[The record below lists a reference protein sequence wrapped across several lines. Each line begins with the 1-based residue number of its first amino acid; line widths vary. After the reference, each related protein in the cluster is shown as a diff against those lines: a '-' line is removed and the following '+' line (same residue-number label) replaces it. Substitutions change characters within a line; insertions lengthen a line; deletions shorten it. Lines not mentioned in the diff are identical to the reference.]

1 MSIMGTN
8 DQSFFDSS
16 IFNQESEDLDWGKCT
31 PTLTYKKP
39 KLTIDSFS
47 TTKTSLVLKND
58 KITAGDKLSLSTT
71 GTNIINGIAGSII
84 TTPASY
90 SISSPI
96 VFNTKSGVNSVTAL
110 KNGNFLIAFQD
121 TSNSNYGAFVIM
133 SPTGVEIKSKTS
145 FCSVPISLVDCCT
158 LLNGNIV
165 IAYKNATDTYMW
177 YTIIN
182 EEGNTVKAITSSS
195 IALDNSISAFA
206 LSNGMFVISGSYDT
220 SSLYGRSE
228 FFYANGLASTS
239 GYFSTSAKIS
249 THSVSELLN
258 GNIFYAFNNGTSN
271 GQFKIT
277 NKTLGNIKSETI
289 FNAVN
294 TPYVSSSA
302 LQNGNVFLCYSKS
315 TTSGC
320 FQIISGTGAVVK
332 TETVFNAGNT
342 ANIYSSVLQ
351 SGNILIIYKNVVDGK
366 INYVIYDQ
374 DGIIVKASALITTSS
389 GSIYL
394 ASSKTG
400 IVSIL
405 NNNTLNIIDMSELK
419 TVDISQF
426 NLQSA
431 PVSAYLDKNIKLSTC
446 FENTNQTFLDD
457 YTPIDFLNA
466 STSSVKINSNLPNVV
481 SVDSPIKMLIGSTYE
496 TVKASSVTQAI
507 VAGTGKYSNPK
518 TIYSSDTAAL
528 FGTGNSVILSNGNI
542 FLMYANSTESKV
554 MYSIIDTFGN
564 TIKNDVFVYGTTNY
578 SRYNRVDNMRLKLL
592 SNGNILI
599 TSRSNYY
606 SIIDKD
612 CNVIVPLTY
621 ITRVGSERI
630 IDAEALPGGN
640 FVLIWY
646 EDTGESNYIIKL
658 SYSIY
663 SSTGVQVKALTTFH
677 SGTYTEF
684 GHYLA
689 VNKLNNGNFV
699 IAFGICTNYTT
710 YSGANYYAIYSAT
723 GSAVKSS
730 SSFGSG
736 YCRDVKIAL
745 LTGGNFVVSYTRK
758 TADLSEYSYR
768 VFNSAG
774 SAVTASIIIASQRV
788 KDAYALPNGNFIITT
803 NSASATYETYS
814 STGVLISSAS
824 HAANGINTIND
835 IIVTPDGNIFKLG
848 IVILKN
854 GDKSLVYSFLN
865 HGNTYQ
871 STIGFPIQSAIPTS
885 IQLPSNAIV
894 STNPHESLSGDVI
907 TAKYAPI
914 VKKARSLQFRIELGT
929 GVEITSTNYSLFK
942 VLP

>member
-1 MSIMGTN
+1 MSIIGTN

-16 IFNQESEDLDWGKCT
+16 IFNQESGDLDWGKCT

-47 TTKTSLVLKND
+47 TTETSLVLKND

-71 GTNIINGIAGSII
+71 DTDIINGVAGSII
-84 TTPASY
+84 TAPASY
-90 SISSPI
+90 YISSPI
-96 VFNTKSGVNSVTAL
+96 LFNTTSGVNSVTAL

-145 FCSVPISLVDCCT
+145 FCAVPISLVDCCT

-182 EEGNTVKAITSSS
+182 EEGNIVKAITRSRVLS
-195 IALDNSISAFA
+195 NSISALA
-206 LSNGMFVISGSYDT
+206 LSNGMFVISGSYST
-220 SSLYGRSE
+220 SLYGRSE

-239 GYFSTSAKIS
+239 GYFSTATTIS

-258 GNIFYAFNNGTSN
+258 GNIFYAFYGGTSN

-277 NKTLGNIKSETI
+277 NKTLGTIKSETI

-294 TPYVSSSA
+294 TPYVSSSP
-302 LQNGNVFLCYSKS
+302 LQNGNVFLCYSNS

-320 FQIISGTGAVVK
+320 FQIISETGVVVK

-351 SGNILIIYKNVVDGK
+351 SGNILITYKNVLDGK
-366 INYVIYDQ
+366 INFVIYDQ
-374 DGIIVKASALITTSS
+374 DGIIVKTSSLITTSS
-389 GSIYL
+389 GYIYL

-431 PVSAYLDKNIKLSTC
+431 PVSAYLDKNIKLSTS

-466 STSSVKINSNLPNVV
+466 STSSVKINSNIPNVV
-481 SVDSPIKMLIGSTYE
+481 SVNSPIKMLIGSTYE

-518 TIYSSDTAAL
+518 TIYSSEIAAL
-528 FGTGNSVILSNGNI
+528 FGIGNSVILSNGNI
-542 FLMYANSTESKV
+542 LLMYVNSTESKV

-564 TIKNDVFVYGTTNY
+564 IIKNDVFVYGTTNY
-578 SRYNRVDNMRLKLL
+578 SRYNSVNKMNLKLL

-606 SIIDKD
+606 SIIDTD
-612 CNVIVPLTY
+612 CNVIIPLTY
-621 ITRVGSERI
+621 ITQVNSEYIR
-630 IDAEALPGGN
+630 DSEALPGGN

-646 EDTGESNYIIKL
+646 EDTGSSNYIIKL
-658 SYSIY
+658 SYSVY
-663 SSTGVQVKALTTFH
+663 SSTGVLVKALTTFH

-684 GHYLA
+684 GLDLA
-689 VNKLNNGNFV
+689 VNKLTNGNFV
-699 IAFGICTNYTT
+699 IAFSICTNYTT

-723 GSAVKSS
+723 GTAVKSLA
-730 SSFGSG
+730 SFGTG
-736 YCRDVKIAL
+736 YCQSVKIAL
-745 LTGGNFVVSYTRK
+745 LTGGNFVVSYIRSTV
-758 TADLSEYSYR
+758 DLSDYSYR

-774 SAVTASIIIASQRV
+774 TAVTSATVIASQAGYT
-788 KDAYALPNGNFIITT
+788 AYALPNGNFIITT
-803 NSASATYETYS
+803 NSTSATYETYS

-824 HAANGINTIND
+824 HAANGINTISD
-835 IIVTPDGNIFKLG
+835 IVVTPDGNIFKLG
-848 IVILKN
+848 IATLEN
-854 GDKSLVYSFLN
+854 GYKSLVYSFLN

-894 STNPHESLSGDVI
+894 STKPYESLSGDVI

-929 GVEITSTNYSLFK
+929 GVEITSTNYSLYK

>member
-1 MSIMGTN
+1 MSIIGTN

-16 IFNQESEDLDWGKCT
+16 IFNQESGDLDWGKCT

-39 KLTIDSFS
+39 KLTIDSLR

-71 GTNIINGIAGSII
+71 GTDIINGVAGSII
-84 TTPASY
+84 TTPVSY

-96 VFNTKSGVNSVTAL
+96 VFNTTSGVNSVTDL

-133 SPTGVEIKSKTS
+133 SPTGVVIKSKTS
-145 FCSVPISLVDCCT
+145 FCAVPISLVDCCT

-177 YTIIN
+177 YTIIS
-182 EEGNTVKAITSSS
+182 EEGNIVKAITRSRVLS
-195 IALDNSISAFA
+195 NSISALA
-206 LSNGMFVISGSYDT
+206 LSNGMFVISGSFST
-220 SSLYGRSE
+220 SLYGRSE

-239 GYFSTSAKIS
+239 GYFSSATTIS

-258 GNIFYAFNNGTSN
+258 GNMFYAFSGGTSN

-294 TPYVSSSA
+294 TPYVSCST

-320 FQIISGTGAVVK
+320 FQIISETGVVVK

-351 SGNILIIYKNVVDGK
+351 SGNILITYKNVLDGK
-366 INYVIYDQ
+366 INFVIYNQ
-374 DGIIVKASALITTSS
+374 DGIIVKTSSLITTAS
-389 GSIYL
+389 GHIYL

-405 NNNTLNIIDMSELK
+405 NNNTLNIIDMLELK

-431 PVSAYLDKNIKLSTC
+431 PVSAYLDKNIKLSTS

-466 STSSVKINSNLPNVV
+466 STSSVKINSNLSNVV
-481 SVDSPIKMLIGSTYE
+481 SVNSPIKMLIGSTYK

-518 TIYSSDTAAL
+518 TIYSSDIAAI
-528 FGTGNSVILSNGNI
+528 FGKGNSVILSNGNI
-542 FLMYANSTESKV
+542 FLIYVNSTESKV

-564 TIKNDVFVYGTTNY
+564 IIKNDVFVYGTTNY
-578 SRYNRVDNMRLKLL
+578 SRYSSINSMQLKLL

-606 SIIDKD
+606 SIIDTN
-612 CNVIVPLTY
+612 CNVIVPLTF
-621 ITRVGSERI
+621 ITRVNSEYIR
-630 IDAEALPGGN
+630 DSEALPGGN

-646 EDTGESNYIIKL
+646 EDTGEANYIIKL

-663 SSTGVQVKALTTFH
+663 SSTGVLVKALTTFH

-684 GHYLA
+684 GVDLA
-689 VNKLNNGNFV
+689 VSKLTNGNFV
-699 IAFGICTNYTT
+699 IAFGFYSNSTT
-710 YSGANYYAIYSAT
+710 YAGANYYAIYSPT
-723 GSAVKSS
+723 GSAVKSLA
-730 SSFGSG
+730 SFGSG
-736 YCRDVKIAL
+736 YCSNVKIAL
-745 LTGGNFVVSYTRK
+745 LTGGNFVVSYIRS
-758 TADLSEYSYR
+758 TADLSDYSYR

-774 SAVTASIIIASQRV
+774 TAVTASIIIASYAGYT
-788 KDAYALPNGNFIITT
+788 AYALPNGNFIITT
-803 NSASATYETYS
+803 SSPSATYETYS

-824 HAANGINTIND
+824 HAANGIDTIND
-835 IIVTPDGNIFKLG
+835 IVITPDGNIFKLG
-848 IVILKN
+848 IATLKN
-854 GDKSLVYSFLN
+854 GYKSLVYSFLN

-894 STNPHESLSGDVI
+894 STKPYESLSGDVI

-914 VKKARSLQFRIELGT
+914 VKKARSLQFRIELST
-929 GVEITSTNYSLFK
+929 GVEITSTNYSLYK

>member
-1 MSIMGTN
+1 MSIIGTN

-16 IFNQESEDLDWGKCT
+16 IFNQESVDLDWGKCT

-71 GTNIINGIAGSII
+71 GTDIINGVAGSIV

-90 SISSPI
+90 YISSPI
-96 VFNTKSGVNSVTAL
+96 AFNTTSGVNSVTAL

-133 SPTGVEIKSKTS
+133 SPTGVVIKSKTS
-145 FCSVPISLVDCCT
+145 FCAVPISLVDCCT

-182 EEGNTVKAITSSS
+182 EEGNIVKAITRSRVLS
-195 IALDNSISAFA
+195 NSISALA
-206 LSNGMFVISGSYDT
+206 LSNGMFVISGSYGT
-220 SSLYGRSE
+220 SVYGRSE
-228 FFYANGLASTS
+228 FFYANGVASTS
-239 GYFSTSAKIS
+239 GYFSTKKTIS

-258 GNIFYAFNNGTSN
+258 GNIFYAFNEGASN

-277 NKTLGNIKSETI
+277 NKALGAIKSETI
-289 FNAVN
+289 FNTGN

-320 FQIISGTGAVVK
+320 FQIISETGVVVK

-351 SGNILIIYKNVVDGK
+351 SGNILITYKNVLDGK
-366 INYVIYDQ
+366 INFVIYNQ
-374 DGIIVKASALITTSS
+374 DGIIVKTSSLITTAS
-389 GSIYL
+389 GHIYL

-431 PVSAYLDKNIKLSTC
+431 PVSAYLDKNIKLSTS

-466 STSSVKINSNLPNVV
+466 STSSVKINSNISNVV
-481 SVDSPIKMLIGSTYE
+481 SVNSPIKMLIGSTYK

-518 TIYSSDTAAL
+518 TIYSSDVAAV
-528 FGTGNSVILSNGNI
+528 FGKGNSVVLSNGNI
-542 FLMYANSTESKV
+542 FLMYVNSTERKV

-564 TIKNDVFVYGTTNY
+564 IIKNDVFVYGTTNY
-578 SRYNRVDNMRLKLL
+578 SRYNSFSSMKLKLL

-599 TSRSNYY
+599 TSSSNYY
-606 SIIDKD
+606 SIIDAN
-612 CNVIVPLTY
+612 CNVIVPLTF
-621 ITRVGSERI
+621 ITRVNSEYIR
-630 IDAEALPGGN
+630 DAEALPGGN

-646 EDTGESNYIIKL
+646 EDTGSSNYIIKL
-658 SYSIY
+658 SYSVY

-684 GHYLA
+684 GLDLA

-699 IAFGICTNYTT
+699 IAFGIYTNSTT
-710 YSGANYYAIYSAT
+710 YAGANYYAIYSAT
-723 GSAVKSS
+723 GTAVKSLA
-730 SSFGSG
+730 SFGSG
-736 YCRDVKIAL
+736 YCSNVKIAL
-745 LTGGNFVVSYTRK
+745 LTGGNFVVSYIRSTD
-758 TADLSEYSYR
+758 TLSDYSYR

-774 SAVTASIIIASQRV
+774 TAVTASIIIASRV
-788 KDAYALPNGNFIITT
+788 GYEAYALPNGNFIITN

-814 STGVLISSAS
+814 STGVLISSTS
-824 HAANGINTIND
+824 HAANGINTISD
-835 IIVTPDGNIFKLG
+835 IVVTPDGNIFKLG
-848 IVILKN
+848 IATL
-854 GDKSLVYSFLN
+854 GDGRKSLVYSFLN

-894 STNPHESLSGDVI
+894 STNPRESLSGDVI
-907 TAKYAPI
+907 TAKYSPI

-929 GVEITSTNYSLFK
+929 GVEITSTNYSLYK

>member
-1 MSIMGTN
+1 MSIIGTN

-16 IFNQESEDLDWGKCT
+16 IFNQESGDLDWGKCT

-39 KLTIDSFS
+39 KLTIDSLS

-71 GTNIINGIAGSII
+71 GTDIINGIAGSII

-90 SISSPI
+90 NISSPI
-96 VFNTKSGVNSVTAL
+96 VFNTTSGVNSVTAL

-145 FCSVPISLVDCCT
+145 FCAVPISLVNCCT

-182 EEGNTVKAITSSS
+182 EEGNIVKAITRSRVLS
-195 IALDNSISAFA
+195 NSISALA
-206 LSNGMFVISGSYDT
+206 LSNGMFVISGSYST
-220 SSLYGRSE
+220 SLNGRSE

-239 GYFSTSAKIS
+239 GYFTSKTPIT
-249 THSVSELLN
+249 THSVTELLN
-258 GNIFYAFNNGTSN
+258 GNIFYAFNEGTAN

-277 NKTLGNIKSETI
+277 NKTLGAIKSETI
-289 FNAVN
+289 FNTGN
-294 TPYVSSSA
+294 TPYVSAST

-320 FQIISGTGAVVK
+320 FQIISETGVVVK

-351 SGNILIIYKNVVDGK
+351 SGNILITYKNVLDGK
-366 INYVIYDQ
+366 INFVIYNQ
-374 DGIIVKASALITTSS
+374 DGIIVKTSSLITTAS
-389 GSIYL
+389 GHIYL

-405 NNNTLNIIDMSELK
+405 NNNTLNTIDMSELK

-431 PVSAYLDKNIKLSTC
+431 PVRAYLDKNIKLSTS

-466 STSSVKINSNLPNVV
+466 STSSIKINSNIPNVV
-481 SVDSPIKMLIGSTYE
+481 SVNSPIKMLIGSTYK

-518 TIYSSDTAAL
+518 TIYSSDIAAI
-528 FGTGNSVILSNGNI
+528 FGKGNSVILSNGNI
-542 FLMYANSTESKV
+542 FLMYANSIEKKV

-564 TIKNDVFVYGTTNY
+564 IIKNDVFVYGTTNY
-578 SRYNRVDNMRLKLL
+578 SSYSSIASMKLRLL

-599 TSRSNYY
+599 TSTSNNY
-606 SIIDKD
+606 SIIDTN

-621 ITRVGSERI
+621 ITRVGSESIR
-630 IDAEALPGGN
+630 DAEALPGGN

-646 EDTGESNYIIKL
+646 EDTGSSNYIIKL

-684 GHYLA
+684 SLDLA

-699 IAFGICTNYTT
+699 IAFSFYTNSTT
-710 YSGANYYAIYSAT
+710 YAGANYYAIYSAT
-723 GSAVKSS
+723 GTAVKSLA
-730 SSFGSG
+730 SFGSG
-736 YCRDVKIAL
+736 YCHSVKIAL
-745 LTGGNFVVSYTRK
+745 LTGGNFVVSYTRS
-758 TADLSEYSYR
+758 TADLSDRSYR

-774 SAVTASIIIASQRV
+774 TAVTAAILIASRAV
-788 KDAYALPNGNFIITT
+788 RDAYALPNGNFIITS

-824 HAANGINTIND
+824 HAANGINSILD
-835 IIVTPDGNIFKLG
+835 IVVTPDGNIFKLG
-848 IVILKN
+848 IATVEN
-854 GDKSLVYSFLN
+854 GYKSLVYSFLN

-885 IQLPSNAIV
+885 IQLPSNAIA
-894 STNPHESLSGDVI
+894 SPKPHESLSGDVI

-929 GVEITSTNYSLFK
+929 GVEITSTNYSLYK

>member
-1 MSIMGTN
+1 MSIIGTN

-71 GTNIINGIAGSII
+71 GTDIINGVAGSII

-90 SISSPI
+90 NISSPI
-96 VFNTKSGVNSVTAL
+96 AFNTTSGVNSVTAL

-133 SPTGVEIKSKTS
+133 SPTGVAIKSKTS
-145 FCSVPISLVDCCT
+145 FCAVPISLVDCCT

-165 IAYKNATDTYMW
+165 IAYKNATDTYVW
-177 YTIIN
+177 YTIIS
-182 EEGNTVKAITSSS
+182 EEGNTVKAITRVRV
-195 IALDNSISAFA
+195 LDNSISALA
-206 LSNGMFVISGSYDT
+206 LSNGMFVISGSYKT
-220 SSLYGRSE
+220 SLYGRSE
-228 FFYANGLASTS
+228 FFYANGLVSTS
-239 GYFSTSAKIS
+239 GYFSTKTTIS

-258 GNIFYAFNNGTSN
+258 GNIFYAFHGGTSN

-277 NKTLGNIKSETI
+277 NKTLGTIKSETI
-289 FNAVN
+289 FNTVN
-294 TPYVSSSA
+294 TPYVSSST

-320 FQIISGTGAVVK
+320 FQIISETGVVVK

-351 SGNILIIYKNVVDGK
+351 SGNILITYKNVLDGK
-366 INYVIYDQ
+366 INFVIYNQ
-374 DGIIVKASALITTSS
+374 DGIIVKTSSLITTAS

-394 ASSKTG
+394 SSSKTG

-431 PVSAYLDKNIKLSTC
+431 PVSAYLDKNIKLSTS

-466 STSSVKINSNLPNVV
+466 STSSVKINSNISNVV
-481 SVDSPIKMLIGSTYE
+481 SVNSPIKMLIGSTYK
-496 TVKASSVTQAI
+496 TVNASSVTQAI

-518 TIYSSDTAAL
+518 TIYSSNIDAI
-528 FGTGNSVILSNGNI
+528 FGKGNSVILSNGNI
-542 FLMYANSTESKV
+542 FLMYSNSTESKV

-564 TIKNDVFVYGTTNY
+564 IIKNDVFVYGTTNY
-578 SRYNRVDNMRLKLL
+578 SKYNSTSKMKLKLL

-599 TSRSNYY
+599 TAINSNYY
-606 SIIDKD
+606 SIIDTN

-621 ITRVGSERI
+621 ITQVNSEYI
-630 IDAEALPGGN
+630 IDSETLPGGN

-646 EDTGESNYIIKL
+646 DNTGSSNYIIKL
-658 SYSIY
+658 SYSVY
-663 SSTGVQVKALTTFH
+663 SSTGVLVKALTAFH
-677 SGTYTEF
+677 TGTYTDF
-684 GHYLA
+684 GLELA
-689 VNKLNNGNFV
+689 VNKLNTGNFV
-699 IAFGICTNYTT
+699 IVFSICSNWTT
-710 YSGANYYAIYSAT
+710 YAGANYYAIYSST
-723 GSAVKSS
+723 GSAVKSLA
-730 SSFGSG
+730 SFGTG
-736 YCRDVKIAL
+736 YCQSVKIAL
-745 LTGGNFVVSYTRK
+745 LTGGNFVVSYIRS
-758 TADLSEYSYR
+758 TADLSDYSYR
-768 VFNSAG
+768 VFDSAG
-774 SAVTASIIIASQRV
+774 TAVTASIIIVSQAV
-788 KDAYALPNGNFIITT
+788 YAAYALPNGNFIITT
-803 NSASATYETYS
+803 NSTSATYETYS

-824 HAANGINTIND
+824 HVANGINIIND
-835 IIVTPDGNIFKLG
+835 IVVTPDGNIFKLG
-848 IVILKN
+848 VATLEN
-854 GDKSLVYSFLN
+854 GYKSLVYSFLN

-894 STNPHESLSGDVI
+894 STNPYESLSGDVI
-907 TAKYAPI
+907 TAKYTPI
-914 VKKARSLQFRIELGT
+914 VKKARSLQFRIELST
-929 GVEITSTNYSLFK
+929 GVEITSTNYSLYK

>member
-1 MSIMGTN
+1 MSIIGTN

-16 IFNQESEDLDWGKCT
+16 IFNQESGDLDWGKCT

-71 GTNIINGIAGSII
+71 GTDIINGVAGSII

-90 SISSPI
+90 NISSPI
-96 VFNTKSGVNSVTAL
+96 VFNTTSGVNSVTAL

-133 SPTGVEIKSKTS
+133 SPTGVVIKSKTS
-145 FCSVPISLVDCCT
+145 FCAVPISLVDCCT

-182 EEGNTVKAITSSS
+182 EEGNIVKAITRSRVLS
-195 IALDNSISAFA
+195 NSISALA
-206 LSNGMFVISGSYDT
+206 LSNGMFVISGSYGA
-220 SSLYGRSE
+220 SVYGRSE
-228 FFYANGLASTS
+228 FFYANGVASTS
-239 GYFSTSAKIS
+239 GYFSTKKTIS

-258 GNIFYAFNNGTSN
+258 GNIFYAFNEGASN

-277 NKTLGNIKSETI
+277 NKALGAIKSETI
-289 FNAVN
+289 FNTGN

-320 FQIISGTGAVVK
+320 FQIISETGVVVK

-342 ANIYSSVLQ
+342 ANICSSILQ
-351 SGNILIIYKNVVDGK
+351 SGNILITYKNVLDGK
-366 INYVIYDQ
+366 INFVIYNQ
-374 DGIIVKASALITTSS
+374 DGIIVKTSSLITTAS
-389 GSIYL
+389 GHIYL

-405 NNNTLNIIDMSELK
+405 NNNRLNIIDMSELK

-431 PVSAYLDKNIKLSTC
+431 PVSAYLDKNIKLSTS

-466 STSSVKINSNLPNVV
+466 STSSVKINSNISNVV
-481 SVDSPIKMLIGSTYE
+481 SVDSPIKMLIGSAYK

-518 TIYSSDTAAL
+518 TIYSSDVAAV
-528 FGTGNSVILSNGNI
+528 FGKGNSVVLSNGNI
-542 FLMYANSTESKV
+542 FLMYVNSTESKV

-564 TIKNDVFVYGTTNY
+564 IIKNDVFVYGTTNY
-578 SRYNRVDNMRLKLL
+578 SRYNSVSSMKLKLL

-599 TSRSNYY
+599 TSSSNYY
-606 SIIDKD
+606 SIIDAN
-612 CNVIVPLTY
+612 CNVIVPLTF
-621 ITRVGSERI
+621 ITRVNSEYIR
-630 IDAEALPGGN
+630 DAEALPGGN

-646 EDTGESNYIIKL
+646 EDTGSSNYIIKL
-658 SYSIY
+658 SYSVY

-684 GHYLA
+684 GLDLA

-699 IAFGICTNYTT
+699 IAFGIYTNSTT
-710 YSGANYYAIYSAT
+710 YAGANYYAIYSAT
-723 GSAVKSS
+723 GTAVKSLA
-730 SSFGSG
+730 SFGSG
-736 YCRDVKIAL
+736 YCSNVKIAL
-745 LTGGNFVVSYTRK
+745 LTGGNFVVSYIRSTD
-758 TADLSEYSYR
+758 TLSDYSYR

-774 SAVTASIIIASQRV
+774 TAVTASIIIASRV
-788 KDAYALPNGNFIITT
+788 GYEAYALPNGNFIITN

-814 STGVLISSAS
+814 STGVLISSTS
-824 HAANGINTIND
+824 HAANGINTISD
-835 IIVTPDGNIFKLG
+835 IVVTPDGNIFKLG
-848 IVILKN
+848 IATL
-854 GDKSLVYSFLN
+854 GDGRKSLVYSFLN

-894 STNPHESLSGDVI
+894 STNTRESLSGDVI
-907 TAKYAPI
+907 TAKYSPI

-929 GVEITSTNYSLFK
+929 GVEITSTNYSLYK

>member
-1 MSIMGTN
+1 MSIIGTN

-16 IFNQESEDLDWGKCT
+16 IFNQESGDLDWGKCT

-39 KLTIDSFS
+39 KLTIDSLS
-47 TTKTSLVLKND
+47 TTKTSLVLKNE

-71 GTNIINGIAGSII
+71 GTDIINGVAGSII

-90 SISSPI
+90 NISSPI
-96 VFNTKSGVNSVTAL
+96 AFNTTSGVNSVTAL

-133 SPTGVEIKSKTS
+133 SPTGVGIKSKTS
-145 FCSVPISLVDCCT
+145 FCAVPISLVDCCT

-182 EEGNTVKAITSSS
+182 EEGNIVKAITRSRVLS
-195 IALDNSISAFA
+195 NSISARA
-206 LSNGMFVISGSYDT
+206 LSNGMFVISGSYST
-220 SSLYGRSE
+220 SLNGRSE

-239 GYFSTSAKIS
+239 GYFSTKTPIN

-258 GNIFYAFNNGTSN
+258 GNIFYAFNEGTAN

-277 NKTLGNIKSETI
+277 NKTLGAIKSETI
-289 FNAVN
+289 FNTGN
-294 TPYVSSSA
+294 TPYVSASA

-320 FQIISGTGAVVK
+320 FQIISETGVVVK

-351 SGNILIIYKNVVDGK
+351 SGNILITYKNVLDGK
-366 INYVIYDQ
+366 INFVIYNQ
-374 DGIIVKASALITTSS
+374 DGIIVKTSSLITTAS
-389 GSIYL
+389 GHIYL

-405 NNNTLNIIDMSELK
+405 NNNRLNIINMSELK
-419 TVDISQF
+419 IVDISQF

-431 PVSAYLDKNIKLSTC
+431 PVSAYLGKNIKLSTS

-466 STSSVKINSNLPNVV
+466 STSSVKINSNIPNVV
-481 SVDSPIKMLIGSTYE
+481 SVNSPIKMLIGSTYK

-518 TIYSSDTAAL
+518 TIYSSDIAAT
-528 FGTGNSVILSNGNI
+528 FGKGNSVILSNGNI
-542 FLMYANSTESKV
+542 FLMYANSIEKKV

-564 TIKNDVFVYGTTNY
+564 IIKNDVFVYGTTNY
-578 SRYNRVDNMRLKLL
+578 SSYSSVSYMRLKLL

-599 TSRSNYY
+599 TSTSNYY
-606 SIIDKD
+606 SIIDTN

-621 ITRVGSERI
+621 ITRVNSESIR
-630 IDAEALPGGN
+630 DSEALPGGN

-684 GHYLA
+684 SLDLA
-689 VNKLNNGNFV
+689 VNKLTNGNFV
-699 IAFGICTNYTT
+699 IVFSFYSNSTT
-710 YSGANYYAIYSAT
+710 YAGANYYAIYSAT
-723 GSAVKSS
+723 GSAVKSLA
-730 SSFGSG
+730 SFGTG
-736 YCRDVKIAL
+736 YCPYVKIAL
-745 LTGGNFVVSYTRK
+745 LTGGNFVVSYARE
-758 TADLSEYSYR
+758 TADLSDRSYR

-774 SAVTASIIIASQRV
+774 TAVTSAIVIASRAVQ
-788 KDAYALPNGNFIITT
+788 DAYALPNGNFIITT
-803 NSASATYETYS
+803 NSTSATYETYS

-824 HAANGINTIND
+824 HAANGINTISD

-848 IVILKN
+848 IAILKN
-854 GDKSLVYSFLN
+854 GYKSLVYSFLN

-885 IQLPSNAIV
+885 IQLPSNAIA

-929 GVEITSTNYSLFK
+929 GVEITSTNYSLYK

>member
-1 MSIMGTN
+1 MSIIGTN

-16 IFNQESEDLDWGKCT
+16 IFNQESGDLDWGKCT

-47 TTKTSLVLKND
+47 TTKTSLVLKNN

-71 GTNIINGIAGSII
+71 GTDIINGVAGSIV

-90 SISSPI
+90 YKSSPI
-96 VFNTKSGVNSVTAL
+96 AFNTTSGVNSVTVL

-121 TSNSNYGAFVIM
+121 TSNSNHGAFVIM
-133 SPTGVEIKSKTS
+133 SPTGVVIKSKTY
-145 FCSVPISLVDCCT
+145 FCAVPISLVDCCT

-182 EEGNTVKAITSSS
+182 EEGNIVKAITRSRVLS
-195 IALDNSISAFA
+195 NSISALA
-206 LSNGMFVISGSYDT
+206 LSNGMFVISGSFGT
-220 SSLYGRSE
+220 SVYGRSE

-239 GYFSTSAKIS
+239 GYFSTKKGIT

-258 GNIFYAFNNGTSN
+258 GNIFYAFNEGASN

-289 FNAVN
+289 FNTGN
-294 TPYVSSSA
+294 TPYVSSSP

-320 FQIISGTGAVVK
+320 FQIISETGVVVK

-351 SGNILIIYKNVVDGK
+351 SGNILITYKNVLDGK
-366 INYVIYDQ
+366 INFVIYNQ
-374 DGIIVKASALITTSS
+374 DGIIVKTSSLITTAS

-481 SVDSPIKMLIGSTYE
+481 SVNSPIKMLIGSTYK

-518 TIYSSDTAAL
+518 TIYSSDTTAT
-528 FGTGNSVILSNGNI
+528 FGKGNSVILSNGTI
-542 FLMYANSTESKV
+542 FLMYANLIEKKV

-564 TIKNDVFVYGTTNY
+564 IIKNDVFVYGTTNY
-578 SRYNRVDNMRLKLL
+578 SRYSSVSYMRLKLL

-599 TSRSNYY
+599 TSSSNYY
-606 SIIDKD
+606 SIIDTN
-612 CNVIVPLTY
+612 CNVIIPLTF
-621 ITRVGSERI
+621 ITRVNSESIR
-630 IDAEALPGGN
+630 DVETLPGGN

-646 EDTGESNYIIKL
+646 EDTGEANYIIKL

-684 GHYLA
+684 SLDLA
-689 VNKLNNGNFV
+689 VNKLTNGNFV
-699 IAFGICTNYTT
+699 IAFGF
-710 YSGANYYAIYSAT
+710 YSNSTSYAGANYYAIYSAT
-723 GSAVKSS
+723 GSAVKSLA
-730 SSFGSG
+730 SFGTG
-736 YCRDVKIAL
+736 YCQSVKIAL
-745 LTGGNFVVSYTRK
+745 LTGGNFVVSYTRS
-758 TADLSEYSYR
+758 TDTLSDYSYR

-774 SAVTASIIIASQRV
+774 TAVTAAILIASQRV
-788 KDAYALPNGNFIITT
+788 RDAYALPNGNFIITT
-803 NSASATYETYS
+803 DSASATYETYS

-835 IIVTPDGNIFKLG
+835 IVVTPDGNIFKFG
-848 IVILKN
+848 IATLEN
-854 GDKSLVYSFLN
+854 GYKALVYSFLN

-894 STNPHESLSGDVI
+894 SAKPHESLSGDVI

-929 GVEITSTNYSLFK
+929 GVEITSTNYSLYK

>member
-1 MSIMGTN
+1 MSIIGTN

-16 IFNQESEDLDWGKCT
+16 IFNQESGDLDWGRCT

-47 TTKTSLVLKND
+47 TTETSLVLKND

-71 GTNIINGIAGSII
+71 GTDIINGVAGSII
-84 TTPASY
+84 TTPATY
-90 SISSPI
+90 NISSPV
-96 VFNTKSGVNSVTAL
+96 VFNTTSGVNSVTAL

-133 SPTGVEIKSKTS
+133 SPTGVVIKSKTS
-145 FCSVPISLVDCCT
+145 FCAVPISLVDCCT

-182 EEGNTVKAITSSS
+182 EEGNVVKAITRSRVLS
-195 IALDNSISAFA
+195 NSISATA
-206 LSNGMFVISGSYDT
+206 LSNGMFVISGSYGT
-220 SSLYGRSE
+220 SLYGRSE

-239 GYFSTSAKIS
+239 GYFSTKTTISA
-249 THSVSELLN
+249 HSVSELLK
-258 GNIFYAFNNGTSN
+258 GNIFYAFNEGASN

-277 NKTLGNIKSETI
+277 NKTLGTIKSETI
-289 FNAVN
+289 FNTGN

-320 FQIISGTGAVVK
+320 FQIISETGVVVK

-342 ANIYSSVLQ
+342 ANICSSVLQ
-351 SGNILIIYKNVVDGK
+351 SGNILITYKNVLDGK
-366 INYVIYDQ
+366 INFVIYNQ
-374 DGIIVKASALITTSS
+374 DGIIVKTSSLITTAS

-405 NNNTLNIIDMSELK
+405 NNNTLNTIDMSELK
-419 TVDISQF
+419 TVDISEF

-431 PVSAYLDKNIKLSTC
+431 PVSAYLDKNIKLSTS

-466 STSSVKINSNLPNVV
+466 STSSVKINSNIPNVV
-481 SVDSPIKMLIGSTYE
+481 SVNSPIKMLIGSTYK
-496 TVKASSVTQAI
+496 TVKASSVTQAV

-518 TIYSSDTAAL
+518 TIYSSDIAAL
-528 FGTGNSVILSNGNI
+528 FGPGNSVILSNGNI
-542 FLMYANSTESKV
+542 FLMYLNSIESKV

-564 TIKNDVFVYGTTNY
+564 IIKNDVFVYGTTNY
-578 SRYNRVDNMRLKLL
+578 SRYRSVNNMRLKLL

-606 SIIDKD
+606 SIIDTN

-621 ITRVGSERI
+621 ITQVGSEYI
-630 IDAEALPGGN
+630 IDVETLPGGN

-646 EDTGESNYIIKL
+646 QDTGEANYIIKL

-684 GHYLA
+684 GLDLA

-699 IAFGICTNYTT
+699 IAFSFCSNYTS

-723 GSAVKSS
+723 GSAVKSLA
-730 SSFGSG
+730 SFGSG
-736 YCRDVKIAL
+736 YCQSVKIAL
-745 LTGGNFVVSYTRK
+745 LTGGNFVVSYTR
-758 TADLSEYSYR
+758 TTVDLSDYSYR

-774 SAVTASIIIASQRV
+774 TAVTAAILIASQRV
-788 KDAYALPNGNFIITT
+788 RDAYALPNGNFIITT
-803 NSASATYETYS
+803 NSTSATYETYS

-824 HAANGINTIND
+824 HAANGINTISD
-835 IIVTPDGNIFKLG
+835 IVVTPDGNIFKLG
-848 IVILKN
+848 VATLEN

-885 IQLPSNAIV
+885 IKLPSNAIV

-929 GVEITSTNYSLFK
+929 GVEITSTNYSLYK

>member
-1 MSIMGTN
+1 MSIIGTN

-16 IFNQESEDLDWGKCT
+16 IFNQESVDLDWGKCT

-71 GTNIINGIAGSII
+71 GTDIINGVAGSII

-90 SISSPI
+90 NISSPI
-96 VFNTKSGVNSVTAL
+96 VFNTTSGVNSVTAL

-133 SPTGVEIKSKTS
+133 SPTGVEIKSKTP
-145 FCSVPISLVDCCT
+145 FCAVPISLVNCCT

-182 EEGNTVKAITSSS
+182 EEGNIVKAITRSRV
-195 IALDNSISAFA
+195 LNNSISALA
-206 LSNGMFVISGSYDT
+206 LSNGMFVISGSYGT
-220 SSLYGRSE
+220 SVYGRSE
-228 FFYANGLASTS
+228 FFYANGVASTS
-239 GYFSTSAKIS
+239 GYFSTKKTIS

-258 GNIFYAFNNGTSN
+258 GNIFYAFNEGASN

-277 NKTLGNIKSETI
+277 NKTLGAIKSETI
-289 FNAVN
+289 FNTGN

-320 FQIISGTGAVVK
+320 FQIISETGVVVK

-351 SGNILIIYKNVVDGK
+351 SGNILITYKNILDGK
-366 INYVIYDQ
+366 IYFVIYDQ
-374 DGIIVKASALITTSS
+374 DGIIVKTSSLITTTS

-431 PVSAYLDKNIKLSTC
+431 PVSAYLDKNIKLSTS

-466 STSSVKINSNLPNVV
+466 STSSVKINSNISNVV
-481 SVDSPIKMLIGSTYE
+481 SVNSPIKMLIGSTYK

-518 TIYSSDTAAL
+518 TIYSSDIAAT
-528 FGTGNSVILSNGNI
+528 FGKGNSVILSNGNI
-542 FLMYANSTESKV
+542 FLMYVNSTEKKV

-564 TIKNDVFVYGTTNY
+564 IIKNDVFVYGTTNY
-578 SRYNRVDNMRLKLL
+578 SRYNSASNMNLKLL

-599 TSRSNYY
+599 TSRSNNY
-606 SIIDKD
+606 SIIDTN
-612 CNVIVPLTY
+612 CNVIVPLTF
-621 ITRVGSERI
+621 ITKVGSEYIR
-630 IDAEALPGGN
+630 DAEALPGGN

-646 EDTGESNYIIKL
+646 EDTGSTNYIIKL
-658 SYSIY
+658 SYSVY

-684 GHYLA
+684 GHNLA
-689 VNKLNNGNFV
+689 VNKLTNGNFV
-699 IAFGICTNYTT
+699 IAFSIYTNYTT
-710 YSGANYYAIYSAT
+710 YAGANYYAIYSPT
-723 GSAVKSS
+723 GAAVKSLA
-730 SSFGSG
+730 SFGTG
-736 YCRDVKIAL
+736 YCESVKIAL
-745 LTGGNFVVSYTRK
+745 LTGGNFVVSYIRSTD
-758 TADLSEYSYR
+758 TLSDRSYR

-774 SAVTASIIIASQRV
+774 TAVTASILIASQRV
-788 KDAYALPNGNFIITT
+788 YEAYALPNGNFIITT

-824 HAANGINTIND
+824 HAANGINTISD
-835 IIVTPDGNIFKLG
+835 IVVTPDGNIFKIG
-848 IVILKN
+848 IATLAD
-854 GDKSLVYSFLN
+854 GYKSLVYSFLN

-871 STIGFPIQSAIPTS
+871 STIGFSIQSAIPTS

-894 STNPHESLSGDVI
+894 STKPYESLSGDVI

-929 GVEITSTNYSLFK
+929 GVEIISTNYSLYK

>member
-1 MSIMGTN
+1 MSIIGTN

-16 IFNQESEDLDWGKCT
+16 IFNQESGDLDWGRCA

-39 KLTIDSFS
+39 KLTIDSLS
-47 TTKTSLVLKND
+47 TTKTSLVLKNN
-58 KITAGDKLSLSTT
+58 KIAAGDKLSLSTT
-71 GTNIINGIAGSII
+71 GTDIINGVAGSII

-90 SISSPI
+90 NISSPI
-96 VFNTKSGVNSVTAL
+96 VFNTTSGVNSVTVL

-133 SPTGVEIKSKTS
+133 SPTGVVIKSKTS
-145 FCSVPISLVDCCT
+145 FCAVPISLVDCCT

-182 EEGNTVKAITSSS
+182 EEGNIVKAITRSRVLS
-195 IALDNSISAFA
+195 NSISALA
-206 LSNGMFVISGSYDT
+206 LSNGMFVISGSFST
-220 SSLYGRSE
+220 SLYGRSE

-239 GYFSTSAKIS
+239 GYFSTKKIS

-258 GNIFYAFNNGTSN
+258 GNIFYAFHEGTSNN

-277 NKTLGNIKSETI
+277 NRALGTIKAETI

-294 TPYVSSSA
+294 TPYVSCST

-320 FQIISGTGAVVK
+320 FQIISETGVVVK

-351 SGNILIIYKNVVDGK
+351 SGNILIIYKNVSDGK
-366 INYVIYDQ
+366 INFVIYNQ
-374 DGIIVKASALITTSS
+374 DGIIVKTSSLITTAS

-405 NNNTLNIIDMSELK
+405 NNNTLNTIDMSELK

-431 PVSAYLDKNIKLSTC
+431 PVSAYLDKNIKLSTS

-466 STSSVKINSNLPNVV
+466 STSSVKINSNLSNVV
-481 SVDSPIKMLIGSTYE
+481 SVDSPIKMLIDSTYK

-542 FLMYANSTESKV
+542 FLMYANSIESKV

-564 TIKNDVFVYGTTNY
+564 IIKNDVFVYGTTNY
-578 SRYNRVDNMRLKLL
+578 SSYNSVNRRLKLL

-599 TSRSNYY
+599 TAAYSNYY
-606 SIIDKD
+606 SIIDTN

-621 ITRVGSERI
+621 ITQVGSERI
-630 IDAEALPGGN
+630 TDAVALTGGN

-646 EDTGESNYIIKL
+646 EDTGSSNYIIKL
-658 SYSIY
+658 SYSVY

-684 GHYLA
+684 GLDLA
-689 VNKLNNGNFV
+689 VNKLTNGNFV
-699 IAFGICTNYTT
+699 IAFSFYSNSTT
-710 YSGANYYAIYSAT
+710 YSGSNYYAIYSNT
-723 GSAVKSS
+723 GAAVKSLA
-730 SSFGSG
+730 SFGTG
-736 YCRDVKIAL
+736 YCQSVKIAL
-745 LTGGNFVVSYTRK
+745 LTGGNFVVSYIRVTE
-758 TADLSEYSYR
+758 TLSDRSYR

-774 SAVTASIIIASQRV
+774 TAVTSATLIASQAV
-788 KDAYALPNGNFIITT
+788 QDAYALPNGNFIITS
-803 NSASATYETYS
+803 NSTSATYETYS
-814 STGVLISSAS
+814 STGVLISSKS

-835 IIVTPDGNIFKLG
+835 IVVTPDGNIFKLG
-848 IVILKN
+848 VATLGN
-854 GDKSLVYSFLN
+854 GYKALVYSFLN

-871 STIGFPIQSAIPTS
+871 TTIGFPIQSAIPTS

-894 STNPHESLSGDVI
+894 STKPHESLSGDVI

-914 VKKARSLQFRIELGT
+914 VKKARSLQFRIELGA
-929 GVEITSTNYSLFK
+929 GVEIISTNYSLYK

>member
-1 MSIMGTN
+1 MSIIGTN

-16 IFNQESEDLDWGKCT
+16 IFNQESGDLDWGRCT
-31 PTLTYKKP
+31 PALTYKKP

-47 TTKTSLVLKND
+47 TTETSLVLKND

-71 GTNIINGIAGSII
+71 GTDIINGVAGSII

-90 SISSPI
+90 NISSPI
-96 VFNTKSGVNSVTAL
+96 VFNTTSGVNSVTVL

-121 TSNSNYGAFVIM
+121 TSNSNYGVFVIM
-133 SPTGVEIKSKTS
+133 SPTGVVIKSKTS
-145 FCSVPISLVDCCT
+145 FCAVPISLVDCCT

-182 EEGNTVKAITSSS
+182 EEGNIVKAITTRR
-195 IALDNSISAFA
+195 IELINSISALA
-206 LSNGMFVISGSYDT
+206 LSNGMFVISGSHST
-220 SSLYGRSE
+220 SLYGRSE

-239 GYFSTSAKIS
+239 GYFSTKTTISA
-249 THSVSELLN
+249 HSVSELLN
-258 GNIFYAFNNGTSN
+258 GNIFYAFNDGASN

-277 NKTLGNIKSETI
+277 NKTLGTIKSETI
-289 FNAVN
+289 FNTGN
-294 TPYVSSSA
+294 TPYVSSSP

-320 FQIISGTGAVVK
+320 FQIISETGVVVVK

-351 SGNILIIYKNVVDGK
+351 SGNILITYKNVSDGK
-366 INYVIYDQ
+366 INFVIYNQ
-374 DGIIVKASALITTSS
+374 DGIIVKTSSLITTAS
-389 GSIYL
+389 GNIYL
-394 ASSKTG
+394 ASSKAG
-400 IVSIL
+400 IVSML

-431 PVSAYLDKNIKLSTC
+431 PVSAYLDKNIKLSTS

-466 STSSVKINSNLPNVV
+466 STSSVKINSNISNVV
-481 SVDSPIKMLIGSTYE
+481 SVNSPIKMLIGSTYK

-518 TIYSSDTAAL
+518 TIYSSDIAAI
-528 FGTGNSVILSNGNI
+528 FGKGNSVILSNGNI
-542 FLMYANSTESKV
+542 FLIYVNSTERKV

-564 TIKNDVFVYGTTNY
+564 IIKNDVFVYGTTNY
-578 SRYNRVDNMRLKLL
+578 SRYANRMGLKLL

-606 SIIDKD
+606 SIIDTN
-612 CNVIVPLTY
+612 CNVIVPLTFITQVNSEY
-621 ITRVGSERI
+621 ITDS
-630 IDAEALPGGN
+630 EALPGGN

-646 EDTGESNYIIKL
+646 EDTGEANNIIKL
-658 SYSIY
+658 SYSVY

-684 GHYLA
+684 GLDLA
-689 VNKLNNGNFV
+689 VNKLTNGNFV

-710 YSGANYYAIYSAT
+710 YSGASYYAIYSAT
-723 GSAVKSS
+723 GTAVKSLA
-730 SSFGSG
+730 SFGSG
-736 YCRDVKIAL
+736 YSSNVKIAL
-745 LTGGNFVVSYTRK
+745 LTGGNFVVSYIRT
-758 TADLSEYSYR
+758 TVDLSDYSYR

-774 SAVTASIIIASQRV
+774 TAVTAAIIITSQRV
-788 KDAYALPNGNFIITT
+788 RDAYALPNGNFIITT
-803 NSASATYETYS
+803 SSPSATYETYS
-814 STGVLISSAS
+814 STGVLISSTS
-824 HAANGINTIND
+824 HAANGIDTIID
-835 IIVTPDGNIFKLG
+835 IVVTPDGNIFKLG
-848 IVILKN
+848 IATLKN
-854 GDKSLVYSFLN
+854 GYKALVYSFLN

-871 STIGFPIQSAIPTS
+871 STIGFPVQSAIPTS

-894 STNPHESLSGDVI
+894 STNYHESLSGDVI

-914 VKKARSLQFRIELGT
+914 IKKARSLQFRIELGT
-929 GVEITSTNYSLFK
+929 GVEITSTNYSLYK

>member
-1 MSIMGTN
+1 MSIIGTN

-16 IFNQESEDLDWGKCT
+16 IFNQESGDLDWGRCA

-58 KITAGDKLSLSTT
+58 KIAAGDKLSLSTT
-71 GTNIINGIAGSII
+71 GTDIINGVAGSII
-84 TTPASY
+84 TTPASHN
-90 SISSPI
+90 ISSPI
-96 VFNTKSGVNSVTAL
+96 VFNTTSGVNSVTAL

-133 SPTGVEIKSKTS
+133 SPTGVVIKSKTS
-145 FCSVPISLVDCCT
+145 FCAVPISLVDCCT

-182 EEGNTVKAITSSS
+182 EEGNIVKAITRYRV
-195 IALDNSISAFA
+195 LDNSISALA
-206 LSNGMFVISGSYDT
+206 LSNGMFVISGSFST
-220 SSLYGRSE
+220 SVYGRSE

-239 GYFSTSAKIS
+239 GYFSTTTTIS

-258 GNIFYAFNNGTSN
+258 GNMFYAFGVGTSN

-277 NKTLGNIKSETI
+277 NKALGSIKSETI
-289 FNAVN
+289 FNTGN
-294 TPYVSSSA
+294 TPYVSCST

-320 FQIISGTGAVVK
+320 FQIISETGVVVK

-351 SGNILIIYKNVVDGK
+351 SGNILITYKNVLDGK
-366 INYVIYDQ
+366 INFVIYNQ
-374 DGIIVKASALITTSS
+374 DGIIVKTSSLITTAS
-389 GSIYL
+389 GNIYL
-394 ASSKTG
+394 ASSKAG

-431 PVSAYLDKNIKLSTC
+431 PVSAYLDKNIKLSTS

-466 STSSVKINSNLPNVV
+466 STSSVKINSNLSNVV
-481 SVDSPIKMLIGSTYE
+481 SVNSPIKMLIGSTYE

-518 TIYSSDTAAL
+518 TIYSSDIAAT
-528 FGTGNSVILSNGNI
+528 FGKGNSVILSNGNI
-542 FLMYANSTESKV
+542 FLMYVNSTEKKV

-564 TIKNDVFVYGTTNY
+564 IIKNDVFVYGTTNY
-578 SRYNRVDNMRLKLL
+578 GYYSSIDSMKLKLL

-599 TSRSNYY
+599 TSRYNNY
-606 SIIDKD
+606 SIIDTN
-612 CNVIVPLTY
+612 CNVIVPLTFITQVNSEY
-621 ITRVGSERI
+621 IR
-630 IDAEALPGGN
+630 DAEALPGGN

-646 EDTGESNYIIKL
+646 EDTGSENYIIKL

-663 SSTGVQVKALTTFH
+663 SSTGVLVKALTTFH

-684 GHYLA
+684 GFDLA
-689 VNKLNNGNFV
+689 VSKLTNGNFV
-699 IAFGICTNYTT
+699 IAFGFYSNSTT
-710 YSGANYYAIYSAT
+710 YAGANYYAIYSPT
-723 GSAVKSS
+723 GSAVKSLA
-730 SSFGSG
+730 SFGTG
-736 YCRDVKIAL
+736 YCQSVKIAL
-745 LTGGNFVVSYTRK
+745 LTGGNFVVSYIRS
-758 TADLSEYSYR
+758 TADLSDRSYR

-774 SAVTASIIIASQRV
+774 TAVTASIIIASQRV
-788 KDAYALPNGNFIITT
+788 QDPYALPNGNFIITT
-803 NSASATYETYS
+803 SSPSATYETYS

-824 HAANGINTIND
+824 HAANGIDTIND
-835 IIVTPDGNIFKLG
+835 IVITPDGNIFKLG
-848 IVILKN
+848 IATLSN
-854 GDKSLVYSFLN
+854 GYKSLVYSFLN

-894 STNPHESLSGDVI
+894 STKPYESLSGDVI

-929 GVEITSTNYSLFK
+929 GVEITSTNYSLYK

>member
-1 MSIMGTN
+1 MSIIGTN

-58 KITAGDKLSLSTT
+58 KIAAGDKLSLSTT
-71 GTNIINGIAGSII
+71 GTDIINGVAGSII

-90 SISSPI
+90 NISSPI
-96 VFNTKSGVNSVTAL
+96 VFNTTSGVNSVTVL

-145 FCSVPISLVDCCT
+145 FCTVPISLVDCCT

-177 YTIIN
+177 FTIIN
-182 EEGNTVKAITSSS
+182 EEGNIVKSITKYMVF
-195 IALDNSISAFA
+195 DKSISALA
-206 LSNGMFVISGSYDT
+206 LSNGMFVISGSYST
-220 SSLYGRSE
+220 SFYGRSE

-239 GYFSTSAKIS
+239 GYFTRTAIS
-249 THSVSELLN
+249 IHSVSELLN
-258 GNIFYAFNNGTSN
+258 GNLFYAFNDGTTNN

-289 FNAVN
+289 FNTGT
-294 TPYVSSSA
+294 TPFVSCST

-320 FQIISGTGAVVK
+320 FQIISETGVVVK

-351 SGNILIIYKNVVDGK
+351 SGNILIIYKNVSDGK
-366 INYVIYDQ
+366 IYFVIYNQ
-374 DGIIVKASALITTSS
+374 DGILVKTSSLISTAS

-431 PVSAYLDKNIKLSTC
+431 PVSAYLNKDIKLSTS

-457 YTPIDFLNA
+457 YTPIDFLDA
-466 STSSVKINSNLPNVV
+466 STSSVKINSNLSNVV

-518 TIYSSDTAAL
+518 TIYSSETAAL
-528 FGTGNSVILSNGNI
+528 FGTGNSVVLSNGNI

-564 TIKNDVFVYGTTNY
+564 IIKNDVFVYGTTNY
-578 SRYNRVDNMRLKLL
+578 SSYNSVDNMKLKLL

-599 TSRSNYY
+599 TSRYNYY
-606 SIIDKD
+606 SIIDTN

-621 ITRVGSERI
+621 ITRVNSERI
-630 IDAEALPGGN
+630 TDAEALPGGN

-663 SSTGVQVKALTTFH
+663 SSTGVQVKALTNFH
-677 SGTYTEF
+677 SGTYSEF
-684 GHYLA
+684 GLYLA
-689 VNKLNNGNFV
+689 VNKLTNGNFV
-699 IAFGICTNYTT
+699 IAFGICTNYTS
-710 YSGANYYAIYSAT
+710 YSGVNYYAIYSPT
-723 GSAVKSS
+723 GAAVKSS

-745 LTGGNFVVSYTRK
+745 LTGGNFVISYTRE
-758 TADLSEYSYR
+758 TSTLSDYSYR

-774 SAVTASIIIASQRV
+774 TAVTAATVIASQRV

-803 NSASATYETYS
+803 NSTSATYETYS

-835 IIVTPDGNIFKLG
+835 IVVTPDGNIFKLG
-848 IVILKN
+848 VATLKN
-854 GDKSLVYSFLN
+854 GDKALVYSFLN

-871 STIGFPIQSAIPTS
+871 TTIGFPVQSAIPTS

-914 VKKARSLQFRIELGT
+914 IKKARSLQFRIELGT
-929 GVEITSTNYSLFK
+929 GVEIISTNYSLFK

>member
-1 MSIMGTN
+1 MSIIGTN

-39 KLTIDSFS
+39 KLTIDSLS

-58 KITAGDKLSLSTT
+58 KIAAGDKLSLSTT
-71 GTNIINGIAGSII
+71 GTNIINGVAGSII

-90 SISSPI
+90 DISSPV
-96 VFNTKSGVNSVTAL
+96 VFNTTSGVNSVTAL

-133 SPTGVEIKSKTS
+133 SPAGVVIKSKTS
-145 FCSVPISLVDCCT
+145 FCAVPISLVDCCT

-182 EEGNTVKAITSSS
+182 EEGNIVKAITRSRVLS
-195 IALDNSISAFA
+195 NNISALA
-206 LSNGMFVISGSYDT
+206 LSNGMFVISGSYST
-220 SSLYGRSE
+220 SLYGRSE

-239 GYFSTSAKIS
+239 GYFSTKKIS

-258 GNIFYAFNNGTSN
+258 GNIFYAFHEGTSNN

-277 NKTLGNIKSETI
+277 NKTLGTIKAETI
-289 FNAVN
+289 FNAVS
-294 TPYVSSSA
+294 TPYISCST

-320 FQIISGTGAVVK
+320 FQIISETGVVVK

-351 SGNILIIYKNVVDGK
+351 SGNILIIYKNVSDGK
-366 INYVIYDQ
+366 INFVIYNQ
-374 DGIIVKASALITTSS
+374 DGIIVKPSSLITTAS

-405 NNNTLNIIDMSELK
+405 NNNTLNTIDMLELK

-466 STSSVKINSNLPNVV
+466 STSSVKINSNLSNVV
-481 SVDSPIKMLIGSTYE
+481 SVDSPIKMLIDSTYK
-496 TVKASSVTQAI
+496 TVNASSVTQAI

-528 FGTGNSVILSNGNI
+528 FGRGNSVILSNGNI
-542 FLMYANSTESKV
+542 FLMYANSIESKV

-564 TIKNDVFVYGTTNY
+564 IIKNDVFVYGTTNY
-578 SRYNRVDNMRLKLL
+578 SSYNSVNRRLKLL

-599 TSRSNYY
+599 TAAYSNHY
-606 SIIDKD
+606 SIIDTN

-621 ITRVGSERI
+621 ITQVNSERI
-630 IDAEALPGGN
+630 TDAEALPGGN

-699 IAFGICTNYTT
+699 IAFGIQTNYTT
-710 YSGANYYAIYSAT
+710 YAGANYYAIYSAT
-723 GSAVKSS
+723 GAAVKSLT
-730 SSFGSG
+730 SFGTG
-736 YCRDVKIAL
+736 YCRDIKIAL
-745 LTGGNFVVSYTRK
+745 LTGGNFVVSYTRE
-758 TADLSEYSYR
+758 TSTLADRSYR

-774 SAVTASIIIASQRV
+774 TAVTSATLIASQAV
-788 KDAYALPNGNFIITT
+788 QDAYALPNGNFIITT
-803 NSASATYETYS
+803 DSPSATYETYS
-814 STGVLISSAS
+814 STGVLISSKS

-835 IIVTPDGNIFKLG
+835 IVVTPDGNIFKLG
-848 IVILKN
+848 VATLGN

-871 STIGFPIQSAIPTS
+871 STIGFPVQSAIPTS

-894 STNPHESLSGDVI
+894 STKPHESLSGDVI

-929 GVEITSTNYSLFK
+929 GVEIISTNYGLYK

>member
-1 MSIMGTN
+1 MSIIGTN

-16 IFNQESEDLDWGKCT
+16 IFNQESGDLDWGRCA

-71 GTNIINGIAGSII
+71 GTDIINGVAGSII

-90 SISSPI
+90 NISSPI

-145 FCSVPISLVDCCT
+145 FCAVPISLVDCCT

-182 EEGNTVKAITSSS
+182 EEGNIVKAITMSRV
-195 IALDNSISAFA
+195 LGNSISALA
-206 LSNGMFVISGSYDT
+206 LSNGMFVISGSYST
-220 SSLYGRSE
+220 SLYGRSE

-239 GYFSTSAKIS
+239 GYFTYKTPIS
-249 THSVSELLN
+249 IHSVSELLN
-258 GNIFYAFNNGTSN
+258 GNIFYAFNEGTAN

-277 NKTLGNIKSETI
+277 NKTLGTIKAETI

-294 TPYVSSSA
+294 TPYVSCST

-320 FQIISGTGAVVK
+320 FQIISETGVVVK

-351 SGNILIIYKNVVDGK
+351 SGNILITYKNILDGK
-366 INYVIYDQ
+366 INFVIYNQ
-374 DGIIVKASALITTSS
+374 DGIIVKTSSLITTAS

-481 SVDSPIKMLIGSTYE
+481 SVNSPIKMLIGSTYK
-496 TVKASSVTQAI
+496 TVKASSVTQAV

-518 TIYSSDTAAL
+518 TIYSSGTTAT
-528 FGTGNSVILSNGNI
+528 FGKGNSVILSNGNI
-542 FLMYANSTESKV
+542 FLMYVNSTESKV

-564 TIKNDVFVYGTTNY
+564 IIKNDVFVYGTTNY
-578 SRYNRVDNMRLKLL
+578 SRYSSVNYMRLKLL

-599 TSRSNYY
+599 TAINSNYY
-606 SIIDKD
+606 SIIDTN
-612 CNVIVPLTY
+612 CNVIVPLTF
-621 ITRVGSERI
+621 ITRVNSESIR
-630 IDAEALPGGN
+630 DVETLPGGN

-646 EDTGESNYIIKL
+646 EDTGSSNYIIKL
-658 SYSIY
+658 SYSVY
-663 SSTGVQVKALTTFH
+663 SSTGVLVKALTTFH

-684 GHYLA
+684 SLDLA
-689 VNKLNNGNFV
+689 VNKLTNGNFV
-699 IAFGICTNYTT
+699 IAFGFYSNSTT
-710 YSGANYYAIYSAT
+710 YAGANYYAIYSAT
-723 GSAVKSS
+723 GSAVKSLA
-730 SSFGSG
+730 SFGTG
-736 YCRDVKIAL
+736 YCQSVKIAL
-745 LTGGNFVVSYTRK
+745 LTGGNFVVSYTRS
-758 TADLSEYSYR
+758 TDTLSDYSYR

-774 SAVTASIIIASQRV
+774 TAVTASILIASQRV
-788 KDAYALPNGNFIITT
+788 RDAYALPNGNFIITT
-803 NSASATYETYS
+803 DSDSATYETYS

-835 IIVTPDGNIFKLG
+835 IVVTPDGNIFKLG
-848 IVILKN
+848 IATLKD
-854 GDKSLVYSFLN
+854 GYKSLVYSFLN

-871 STIGFPIQSAIPTS
+871 STIGFPTQSAIPTS

-894 STNPHESLSGDVI
+894 SNKPYESLSGDVI

-929 GVEITSTNYSLFK
+929 GVEITSTNYSLYK

>member
-1 MSIMGTN
+1 MSIIGTN

-16 IFNQESEDLDWGKCT
+16 IFNQESGDLDWGRCT

-39 KLTIDSFS
+39 KLTIDSSS

-71 GTNIINGIAGSII
+71 GTDIINGVAGSII
-84 TTPASY
+84 TTPVSY
-90 SISSPI
+90 DISSPI
-96 VFNTKSGVNSVTAL
+96 VFNTTAGVNSVTVL

-133 SPTGVEIKSKTS
+133 SPTGVVIKSKTS
-145 FCSVPISLVDCCT
+145 FCAVPISLVDCCT

-165 IAYKNATDTYMW
+165 IAYKNATDTNMW

-182 EEGNTVKAITSSS
+182 EEGTTVKAITRSRVLS
-195 IALDNSISAFA
+195 NSISALA
-206 LSNGMFVISGSYDT
+206 LRNGMFVISGSYGT
-220 SSLYGRSE
+220 SLYGRSE

-239 GYFSTSAKIS
+239 AYFSTATTAIS

-258 GNIFYAFNNGTSN
+258 GNIFYAFNGGTSN

-277 NKTLGNIKSETI
+277 NKTLVNIKSETI
-289 FNAVN
+289 FNTVN
-294 TPYVSSSA
+294 TPYVSCST

-320 FQIISGTGAVVK
+320 FQIISETGVVVK

-366 INYVIYDQ
+366 IYFVIYDQ
-374 DGIIVKASALITTSS
+374 NGIIVKPSSLITTAS

-405 NNNTLNIIDMSELK
+405 NNNTLNTIDMAELK

-431 PVSAYLDKNIKLSTC
+431 PVMAYLNKNIKLSTS

-466 STSSVKINSNLPNVV
+466 TTSSVKINSNLSNVI
-481 SVDSPIKMLIGSTYE
+481 SVDSPIKMLIGSTYK

-518 TIYSSDTAAL
+518 IIYSSEIAAL

-542 FLMYANSTESKV
+542 FLMYVNSTESKV

-564 TIKNDVFVYGTTNY
+564 IIKNDVFVYGTTNY
-578 SRYNRVDNMRLKLL
+578 SHYNSVDNINLKLL

-599 TSRSNYY
+599 TSRYNYY
-606 SIIDKD
+606 SIIDTN
-612 CNVIVPLTY
+612 CNVIIPLTY

-630 IDAEALPGGN
+630 RDAEALPGGN

-663 SSTGVQVKALTTFH
+663 SSTGVLVKALTTFH

-684 GHYLA
+684 GLYLA
-689 VNKLNNGNFV
+689 VNKLTNGNFV

-710 YSGANYYAIYSAT
+710 YSGANYYAIYSPT
-723 GSAVKSS
+723 GAAVKSLN
-730 SSFGSG
+730 SFGSG
-736 YCRDVKIAL
+736 YCRSVKIAV
-745 LTGGNFVVSYTRK
+745 LTGGNFVVSYTRE
-758 TADLSEYSYR
+758 TAELSDYSYR

-774 SAVTASIIIASQRV
+774 TAVTAAIVIASRRV
-788 KDAYALPNGNFIITT
+788 QDAYALPNGNFIITS

-814 STGVLISSAS
+814 STGVLISSTS

-835 IIVTPDGNIFKLG
+835 IVVTPDGNIFKLG
-848 IVILKN
+848 VATLEN
-854 GDKSLVYSFLN
+854 GGKSLVYSFLN

-894 STNPHESLSGDVI
+894 STKPHESLSGDVI

-929 GVEITSTNYSLFK
+929 GVEITSTNYSLYK

>member
-1 MSIMGTN
+1 MSIIGTK

-39 KLTIDSFS
+39 KLTIDSLS
-47 TTKTSLVLKND
+47 TTKTSLVLKNN

-71 GTNIINGIAGSII
+71 GTDIINGVAGSII

-90 SISSPI
+90 NISSPR
-96 VFNTKSGVNSVTAL
+96 VFNTTSGVNSVTTL

-145 FCSVPISLVDCCT
+145 FCAVPISLVDCCT

-182 EEGNTVKAITSSS
+182 EEGNIVKAITKSRVLS
-195 IALDNSISAFA
+195 NNISALA
-206 LSNGMFVISGSYDT
+206 LSNGMFVISGSYST
-220 SSLYGRSE
+220 SLYGRSE
-228 FFYANGLASTS
+228 FFYANGLAITS
-239 GYFSTSAKIS
+239 GYFSTKTIS

-258 GNIFYAFNNGTSN
+258 GNIFYAFHEGTSNN

-277 NKTLGNIKSETI
+277 NKALGGTIKSETI
-289 FNAVN
+289 FSAVN

-320 FQIISGTGAVVK
+320 FQIISETGVVVK

-351 SGNILIIYKNVVDGK
+351 SGNILITYKNVSDGK
-366 INYVIYDQ
+366 INFVIYDQ
-374 DGIIVKASALITTSS
+374 NGIIVKSSSLITTAS

-431 PVSAYLDKNIKLSTC
+431 PVSAYLDKNIKLSTS

-466 STSSVKINSNLPNVV
+466 STSSVKINSNISNVV
-481 SVDSPIKMLIGSTYE
+481 SVNSPIKMLIGSTYK

-518 TIYSSDTAAL
+518 TIYSSDVAAL
-528 FGTGNSVILSNGNI
+528 FGKGNSVILSNGNI
-542 FLMYANSTESKV
+542 FLMYVNSTESKV
-554 MYSIIDTFGN
+554 MYSIIDKFGN
-564 TIKNDVFVYGTTNY
+564 IIKNDVFVYGTTNY
-578 SRYNRVDNMRLKLL
+578 SRYNSVSYLNLKLL

-606 SIIDKD
+606 SIIDTN
-612 CNVIVPLTY
+612 CNVIIPLTF
-621 ITRVGSERI
+621 ITRVNNESIR
-630 IDAEALPGGN
+630 DAEALSGGN

-684 GHYLA
+684 GLDLA
-689 VNKLNNGNFV
+689 VNKLTNGNFV
-699 IAFGICTNYTT
+699 IAFGICTNWTT
-710 YSGANYYAIYSAT
+710 YSGSSNYAIYSPT
-723 GSAVKSS
+723 GAAVKSLA
-730 SSFGSG
+730 SFGSG
-736 YCRDVKIAL
+736 YSSTVRIAL
-745 LTGGNFVVSYTRK
+745 LTGGNFVISYTY
-758 TADLSEYSYR
+758 TTTTLSDYSYR

-774 SAVTASIIIASQRV
+774 TAVTASIIIASQRV
-788 KDAYALPNGNFIITT
+788 QNAYALPNGNFIITS

-814 STGVLISSAS
+814 SAGVLISSAS
-824 HAANGINTIND
+824 HAANGINTISD
-835 IIVTPDGNIFKLG
+835 IVVTPDGNIFKFGVATLE
-848 IVILKN
+848 N
-854 GDKSLVYSFLN
+854 GYKALVYSFLN

-914 VKKARSLQFRIELGT
+914 VKNARSLQFRIELGT
-929 GVEITSTNYSLFK
+929 GVEITSTNYSLYK

>member
-1 MSIMGTN
+1 MFSSSVP
-8 DQSFFDSS
+8 SFH
-16 IFNQESEDLDWGKCT
+16 
-31 PTLTYKKP
+31 
-39 KLTIDSFS
+39 
-47 TTKTSLVLKND
+47 
-58 KITAGDKLSLSTT
+58 A
-71 GTNIINGIAGSII
+71 
-84 TTPASY
+84 
-90 SISSPI
+90 
-96 VFNTKSGVNSVTAL
+96 FNTTSGVNSVTTL

-145 FCSVPISLVDCCT
+145 FCTVPISLVDCCT

-165 IAYKNATDTYMW
+165 IAYKNATDTRMW

-182 EEGNTVKAITSSS
+182 EEGNVVKAITRSRV
-195 IALDNSISAFA
+195 LDNNISALA

-220 SSLYGRSE
+220 SSVYGRSE

-239 GYFSTSAKIS
+239 GYFSTKKIS

-258 GNIFYAFNNGTSN
+258 GNLFYAFNEGTSNN

-277 NKTLGNIKSETI
+277 NRALGTIKSETI
-289 FNAVN
+289 FSAVT
-294 TPYVSSSA
+294 TPYVSCST

-320 FQIISGTGAVVK
+320 FQIISETGVVVK

-351 SGNILIIYKNVVDGK
+351 SGNILITYKNVSDGK
-366 INYVIYDQ
+366 IYFVIYDQ
-374 DGIIVKASALITTSS
+374 DGIIVKASSLISTAS

-405 NNNTLNIIDMSELK
+405 NNNTLNTINMFELK

-431 PVSAYLDKNIKLSTC
+431 PVSAYLNKDIKLSTS

-457 YTPIDFLNA
+457 YTPIDFLDA
-466 STSSVKINSNLPNVV
+466 STSSVKINSNLSNVV

-507 VAGTGKYSNPK
+507 VTGTGKYSNPK
-518 TIYSSDTAAL
+518 TIYSSETAAL

-542 FLMYANSTESKV
+542 FLMYANSIESKI

-564 TIKNDVFVYGTTNY
+564 IIKNDVFVYGTTNY
-578 SRYNRVDNMRLKLL
+578 SRYRSVANINLKLL

-599 TSRSNYY
+599 TSRSTYY
-606 SIIDKD
+606 SIIDTD
-612 CNVIVPLTY
+612 CNVIIPLTY
-621 ITRVGSERI
+621 ITQVNSERI
-630 IDAEALPGGN
+630 RDAETLPGGN

-663 SSTGVQVKALTTFH
+663 SSTGVQVKALTNFH

-684 GHYLA
+684 GLYLA
-689 VNKLNNGNFV
+689 VNKLTNGNFV
-699 IAFGICTNYTT
+699 IAFGICTNYTS
-710 YSGANYYAIYSAT
+710 YSGANYYAIYSPT
-723 GSAVKSS
+723 GAAVKSS

-745 LTGGNFVVSYTRK
+745 LTGGNFVISYTRE
-758 TADLSEYSYR
+758 TSTLSESSYR

-774 SAVTASIIIASQRV
+774 TAVTASIIIASQRV
-788 KDAYALPNGNFIITT
+788 QDAYALPNGNFIITT
-803 NSASATYETYS
+803 NSTSATYETYS

-835 IIVTPDGNIFKLG
+835 IVVTPDGNIFKLG
-848 IVILKN
+848 VATLKN
-854 GDKSLVYSFLN
+854 GYNALVYSFLN

-871 STIGFPIQSAIPTS
+871 TTIGFPVQSAIPTS

-914 VKKARSLQFRIELGT
+914 IKKARSLQFRIELGT
-929 GVEITSTNYSLFK
+929 GVEIISTNYSLFK

>member
-1 MSIMGTN
+1 MSIIGTN

-58 KITAGDKLSLSTT
+58 KIAAGDKLSLSTT
-71 GTNIINGIAGSII
+71 GTDIINGVAGSII

-96 VFNTKSGVNSVTAL
+96 VFNTKSGVNSVTVL

-145 FCSVPISLVDCCT
+145 FCAVPISLVDCCT

-182 EEGNTVKAITSSS
+182 EEGNTVKAITRSRV
-195 IALDNSISAFA
+195 LDKSISALA
-206 LSNGMFVISGSYDT
+206 LSNGNFVISGSYST
-220 SSLYGRSE
+220 SLNGRSE
-228 FFYANGLASTS
+228 FFYANGSASTS
-239 GYFSTSAKIS
+239 GYFTTKTPVS

-258 GNIFYAFNNGTSN
+258 GNLFYAFSEGTSN
-271 GQFKIT
+271 GQFRIT
-277 NKTLGNIKSETI
+277 NKTLGNIKAETI

-294 TPYVSSSA
+294 TPFVSSSA

-320 FQIISGTGAVVK
+320 FQIISETGVVVK

-351 SGNILIIYKNVVDGK
+351 SGNILIIYKNVSDGK
-366 INYVIYDQ
+366 INFVIYDQ
-374 DGIIVKASALITTSS
+374 DGIIVKASSLITTAS

-405 NNNTLNIIDMSELK
+405 NNNTLNTIDMFELK

-431 PVSAYLDKNIKLSTC
+431 PVSAYLDKNIKLSTS

-481 SVDSPIKMLIGSTYE
+481 SVNSPIKMLIGSTYE
-496 TVKASSVTQAI
+496 TVKASSVTQKI

-518 TIYSSDTAAL
+518 TIYSSEIAAL
-528 FGTGNSVILSNGNI
+528 FGTGNSVVLSNGNI
-542 FLMYANSTESKV
+542 FLMYVNSIESKV

-564 TIKNDVFVYGTTNY
+564 IIKNDVFVYGTTNY
-578 SRYNRVDNMRLKLL
+578 SRYNSVVNMRLKLL

-606 SIIDKD
+606 SIIDAN

-621 ITRVGSERI
+621 ITQVGSECI
-630 IDAEALPGGN
+630 IDAEALTGGN

-646 EDTGESNYIIKL
+646 EDTGSSNYIIKL

-699 IAFGICTNYTT
+699 IAFGICTNYTS

-745 LTGGNFVVSYTRK
+745 LTGGNFVVSYTRE
-758 TADLSEYSYR
+758 TSTLSEYSYR

-774 SAVTASIIIASQRV
+774 SAVTAATVIASQAV
-788 KDAYALPNGNFIITT
+788 QDAYALPNGNFIITR

-835 IIVTPDGNIFKLG
+835 IVVTPDGNIFKLG
-848 IVILKN
+848 VAILKN

-894 STNPHESLSGDVI
+894 STKPHESLSGDVI

-929 GVEITSTNYSLFK
+929 GVEIISTNYSLYK

>member
-1 MSIMGTN
+1 MSIIGTN

-16 IFNQESEDLDWGKCT
+16 IFNQESGDLDWGKCT

-39 KLTIDSFS
+39 KLTIDSLR

-71 GTNIINGIAGSII
+71 GTDIINGVAGSII
-84 TTPASY
+84 TTPVSY

-96 VFNTKSGVNSVTAL
+96 VFNTTSGVNSVTDL

-133 SPTGVEIKSKTS
+133 SPTGVVIKSKTS
-145 FCSVPISLVDCCT
+145 FCAVPISLVDCCT

-177 YTIIN
+177 YTIIS
-182 EEGNTVKAITSSS
+182 EEGNIVKAITRSRVLS
-195 IALDNSISAFA
+195 NSISALA
-206 LSNGMFVISGSYDT
+206 LSNGMFVISGSFST
-220 SSLYGRSE
+220 SLYGRSE

-239 GYFSTSAKIS
+239 GYFSSATTIS

-258 GNIFYAFNNGTSN
+258 GNMFYAFSGGTSN

-294 TPYVSSSA
+294 TPYVSCST

-320 FQIISGTGAVVK
+320 FQIISETGVVVK

-351 SGNILIIYKNVVDGK
+351 SGNILITYKNVLDGK
-366 INYVIYDQ
+366 INFVIYNQ
-374 DGIIVKASALITTSS
+374 DGIIVKTSSLITTAS
-389 GSIYL
+389 GHIYL

-405 NNNTLNIIDMSELK
+405 NNNTLNIIDMLELK

-431 PVSAYLDKNIKLSTC
+431 PVSAYLDKNIKLSTS

-466 STSSVKINSNLPNVV
+466 STSSVKINSNLSNVV
-481 SVDSPIKMLIGSTYE
+481 SVNSPIKMLIGSTYK

-518 TIYSSDTAAL
+518 TIYSSDIAAI
-528 FGTGNSVILSNGNI
+528 FGKGNSVILSNGNI
-542 FLMYANSTESKV
+542 FLIYVNSTESKV

-564 TIKNDVFVYGTTNY
+564 IIKNDIFVYGTTNY
-578 SRYNRVDNMRLKLL
+578 SRYSSINSMQLKLL

-606 SIIDKD
+606 SIIDTN
-612 CNVIVPLTY
+612 CNVIVPLTF
-621 ITRVGSERI
+621 ITRVNSEYIR
-630 IDAEALPGGN
+630 DSEALPGGN

-646 EDTGESNYIIKL
+646 EDTGEANYIIKL

-663 SSTGVQVKALTTFH
+663 SSTGVLVKALTTFH

-684 GHYLA
+684 GVDLA
-689 VNKLNNGNFV
+689 VSKLTNGNFV
-699 IAFGICTNYTT
+699 IAFGFYSNSTT
-710 YSGANYYAIYSAT
+710 YAGANYYAIYSPT
-723 GSAVKSS
+723 GSAVKSLA
-730 SSFGSG
+730 SFGSG
-736 YCRDVKIAL
+736 YCSNVKIAL
-745 LTGGNFVVSYTRK
+745 LTGGNFVVSYIRS
-758 TADLSEYSYR
+758 TADLSDYSYR

-774 SAVTASIIIASQRV
+774 TAVTASIIIASYAGYT
-788 KDAYALPNGNFIITT
+788 AYALPNGNFIITT
-803 NSASATYETYS
+803 SSPSATYETYS

-824 HAANGINTIND
+824 HAANGIDTIND
-835 IIVTPDGNIFKLG
+835 IVITPDGNIFKLG
-848 IVILKN
+848 IATLKN
-854 GDKSLVYSFLN
+854 GYKSLVYSFLN

-894 STNPHESLSGDVI
+894 STKPYESLSGDVI
-907 TAKYAPI
+907 TAKYAHI
-914 VKKARSLQFRIELGT
+914 VKNARSLQFRIELST
-929 GVEITSTNYSLFK
+929 GVEITSTNYSLYK

>member
-1 MSIMGTN
+1 MSIIGTN

-16 IFNQESEDLDWGKCT
+16 IFNQESGDLDWGRCA

-39 KLTIDSFS
+39 KLTIDSLS

-58 KITAGDKLSLSTT
+58 KIAAGDKLSLSTT
-71 GTNIINGIAGSII
+71 GTDIINGVAGSII

-90 SISSPI
+90 NISSPI
-96 VFNTKSGVNSVTAL
+96 VFNTTSGVNSVTVL

-145 FCSVPISLVDCCT
+145 FCAVPISLVDCCT

-182 EEGNTVKAITSSS
+182 EEGNIVKAITRSRVLS
-195 IALDNSISAFA
+195 NSISALA
-206 LSNGMFVISGSYDT
+206 LSNGMFVISGSFST
-220 SSLYGRSE
+220 SLYGRSE

-239 GYFSTSAKIS
+239 GYFSTKKIS

-258 GNIFYAFNNGTSN
+258 GNIFYAFHEGTSNN

-277 NKTLGNIKSETI
+277 NKTLGTIKAETI

-294 TPYVSSSA
+294 TPYVSCST

-320 FQIISGTGAVVK
+320 FQIISETGVVVK

-351 SGNILIIYKNVVDGK
+351 SGNILIIYKNVSDGK
-366 INYVIYDQ
+366 INFVIYNQ
-374 DGIIVKASALITTSS
+374 DGIIVKTSSLITTAS

-405 NNNTLNIIDMSELK
+405 NNNTLNTIDMSELK

-431 PVSAYLDKNIKLSTC
+431 PVSAYLDKNIKLSTS

-466 STSSVKINSNLPNVV
+466 STSSVKINSNLSNVV
-481 SVDSPIKMLIGSTYE
+481 SVDSPIKMLIDSTYK

-542 FLMYANSTESKV
+542 FLMYANSIESKV

-564 TIKNDVFVYGTTNY
+564 IIKNDVFVYGTTNY
-578 SRYNRVDNMRLKLL
+578 SSYNSVNRRLKLL

-599 TSRSNYY
+599 TAAYSNHY
-606 SIIDKD
+606 SIIDTN

-621 ITRVGSERI
+621 ITQVGSEYIR
-630 IDAEALPGGN
+630 DAVALTGGN

-646 EDTGESNYIIKL
+646 EDTGSSNYIIKL

-684 GHYLA
+684 GLDLA
-689 VNKLNNGNFV
+689 VNKLTNGNFV
-699 IAFGICTNYTT
+699 IAFSFYTNSTT
-710 YSGANYYAIYSAT
+710 YSGSNYYAIYSAT
-723 GSAVKSS
+723 GAAVKSLA
-730 SSFGSG
+730 SFGTG
-736 YCRDVKIAL
+736 YCQSVKIAL
-745 LTGGNFVVSYTRK
+745 LTGGNFVVSYTRV
-758 TADLSEYSYR
+758 TETLSDRSYR

-774 SAVTASIIIASQRV
+774 TAVTSATLIASQAV
-788 KDAYALPNGNFIITT
+788 QDAYALPNGNFIITS
-803 NSASATYETYS
+803 NSPSATYETYS
-814 STGVLISSAS
+814 STGVLISSKS
-824 HAANGINTIND
+824 HAANGIDTIND
-835 IIVTPDGNIFKLG
+835 IVVTPDGNIFKLG
-848 IVILKN
+848 VATLGN
-854 GDKSLVYSFLN
+854 GYKALVYSFLN

-871 STIGFPIQSAIPTS
+871 TTIGFPIQSAIPTS

-894 STNPHESLSGDVI
+894 STKPHESLSGDVI

-914 VKKARSLQFRIELGT
+914 VKKARSLQFRIELGA
-929 GVEITSTNYSLFK
+929 GVEIISTNYGLYK

>member
-39 KLTIDSFS
+39 KLTIDSLS

-58 KITAGDKLSLSTT
+58 KIAAGDKLSLSTT
-71 GTNIINGIAGSII
+71 GTDIINGVAGSII

-90 SISSPI
+90 DISSPI
-96 VFNTKSGVNSVTAL
+96 AFNTTSGVNSVTAL

-133 SPTGVEIKSKTS
+133 SPTGVVIKSKTS
-145 FCSVPISLVDCCT
+145 FCAVPISLVDCCT

-165 IAYKNATDTYMW
+165 IAYKNATDTRMW

-182 EEGNTVKAITSSS
+182 EEGNTVKAITRY
-195 IALDNSISAFA
+195 IALDNSISVLA
-206 LSNGMFVISGSYDT
+206 LSDGRFVISGSYDT

-239 GYFSTSAKIS
+239 GYFSTSTKIS

-289 FNAVN
+289 FTTVN
-294 TPYVSSSA
+294 TPYVSCST
-302 LQNGNVFLCYSKS
+302 LQNGNVFLCYSNS

-320 FQIISGTGAVVK
+320 FQIISETGAIVK

-351 SGNILIIYKNVVDGK
+351 SGNILIIYKNVSDSK
-366 INYVIYDQ
+366 INFVIYDQ
-374 DGIIVKASALITTSS
+374 DGTIVKPSSLITTAS

-405 NNNTLNIIDMSELK
+405 NNNTLNIIDMSEVK

-431 PVSAYLDKNIKLSTC
+431 PVRAYLDKNIKLSTS

-466 STSSVKINSNLPNVV
+466 STSSVKINSNLSNVV
-481 SVDSPIKMLIGSTYE
+481 SVDSPIKMLIGSTYK

-518 TIYSSDTAAL
+518 TIYSSDTAAT
-528 FGTGNSVILSNGNI
+528 FGKGNSVILSNGNI
-542 FLMYANSTESKV
+542 FLMYVNSIEKKV

-564 TIKNDVFVYGTTNY
+564 IIKNDVFVYGTTNY
-578 SRYNRVDNMRLKLL
+578 SSYSSIDSMQLRLL

-599 TSRSNYY
+599 TSKYNDY
-606 SIIDKD
+606 SIIDTN

-621 ITRVGSERI
+621 ITQVGSERI
-630 IDAEALPGGN
+630 RDAETLPGGN

-646 EDTGESNYIIKL
+646 EDTGETNYIIKL

-684 GHYLA
+684 GLDLA

-699 IAFGICTNYTT
+699 IAFGIVTNYTS
-710 YSGANYYAIYSAT
+710 YSVANYYAIYSPT
-723 GSAVKSS
+723 GAAVKSS

-745 LTGGNFVVSYTRK
+745 LTGGNFVVSYTRE
-758 TADLSEYSYR
+758 TSTLSEYSYR

-774 SAVTASIIIASQRV
+774 SAVTAATVIASQRV
-788 KDAYALPNGNFIITT
+788 RDAYALPNGNFIITT

-835 IIVTPDGNIFKLG
+835 IVVTPDGNIFKLG
-848 IVILKN
+848 IAILKN
-854 GDKSLVYSFLN
+854 GDKALVYSFLN

-871 STIGFPIQSAIPTS
+871 STIGFPVQSAIPTN
-885 IQLPSNAIV
+885 IQLPSNSIV
-894 STNPHESLSGDVI
+894 STKPHESLSGDVI

-914 VKKARSLQFRIELGT
+914 VKKARSLQFRIELGA
-929 GVEITSTNYSLFK
+929 GVEIISTNYGLYK

>member
-1 MSIMGTN
+1 MSIIGTN

-16 IFNQESEDLDWGKCT
+16 IFNQESGDLDWGKCT

-47 TTKTSLVLKND
+47 TTKTSLVLKNN

-96 VFNTKSGVNSVTAL
+96 VFNTTSGVNSVTAL

-133 SPTGVEIKSKTS
+133 SPTGVAIKSKTS
-145 FCSVPISLVDCCT
+145 FCAVPISLVDCCT

-182 EEGNTVKAITSSS
+182 EEGNIVKAITRY
-195 IALDNSISAFA
+195 IVLDKSISALA

-239 GYFSTSAKIS
+239 GYFSTKTIS

-258 GNIFYAFNNGTSN
+258 GNIFYAFNEGTSN

-289 FNAVN
+289 FNTGN
-294 TPYVSSSA
+294 TPYVSSST

-320 FQIISGTGAVVK
+320 FQIISETGVVVK

-342 ANIYSSVLQ
+342 ANICSSVLQ
-351 SGNILIIYKNVVDGK
+351 SGNILITYKNVLDGK
-366 INYVIYDQ
+366 INFVIYNQ
-374 DGIIVKASALITTSS
+374 DGIIVKANSLITTAS

-431 PVSAYLDKNIKLSTC
+431 PVSAYLDKNIKLSTS

-466 STSSVKINSNLPNVV
+466 STSSVKINSNISNVV
-481 SVDSPIKMLIGSTYE
+481 SVDSPIKMLIGSTYK

-518 TIYSSDTAAL
+518 TIYRSDIAAL

-564 TIKNDVFVYGTTNY
+564 IIKNDVFVYGTTNY
-578 SRYNRVDNMRLKLL
+578 SRYNSVNNINLKLL

-599 TSRSNYY
+599 TSRYNHY
-606 SIIDKD
+606 SIIDVN
-612 CNVIVPLTY
+612 CNVIVPLTFITQVNSEY
-621 ITRVGSERI
+621 IR
-630 IDAEALPGGN
+630 DAEALPGGN

-646 EDTGESNYIIKL
+646 EDTGSSNYIIKL

-684 GHYLA
+684 GLDLA

-699 IAFGICTNYTT
+699 IAFGMCTNYTT
-710 YSGANYYAIYSAT
+710 YAGSSNYAIYSAT
-723 GSAVKSS
+723 GAAVKSLASFASGYS
-730 SSFGSG
+730 SS
-736 YCRDVKIAL
+736 VKIAS
-745 LTGGNFVVSYTRK
+745 LTGGNFVVSYTY
-758 TADLSEYSYR
+758 TTTTLSDYSYR

-774 SAVTASIIIASQRV
+774 TAVTASILIASQSVR
-788 KDAYALPNGNFIITT
+788 DAYALPNGNFIITRNT
-803 NSASATYETYS
+803 PSAIYETYS

-835 IIVTPDGNIFKLG
+835 IVVTPDGNIFRLG
-848 IVILKN
+848 AATLGN

-871 STIGFPIQSAIPTS
+871 TTIGFPVQSAIPTS

-894 STNPHESLSGDVI
+894 STKPHESLSGDVI

-914 VKKARSLQFRIELGT
+914 VKKARSLQFRIELGA
-929 GVEITSTNYSLFK
+929 GVEITSTNYSLYK
-942 VLP
+942 VLS

>member
-1 MSIMGTN
+1 MSIIGTN

-16 IFNQESEDLDWGKCT
+16 IFNQESGDLDWGKCT

-39 KLTIDSFS
+39 KLTIDSLS

-58 KITAGDKLSLSTT
+58 KIAAGDKLSLSTT
-71 GTNIINGIAGSII
+71 GTNIINGVAGSII

-90 SISSPI
+90 NISSPV
-96 VFNTKSGVNSVTAL
+96 VFNTTSGVNSVTAL

-133 SPTGVEIKSKTS
+133 SPAGVVIKSKTS
-145 FCSVPISLVDCCT
+145 FCAVPISLVDCCT

-182 EEGNTVKAITSSS
+182 EEGNIVKAITRSRVLS
-195 IALDNSISAFA
+195 NNISALA
-206 LSNGMFVISGSYDT
+206 LSNGMFVISGSYST
-220 SSLYGRSE
+220 SLYGRSE

-239 GYFSTSAKIS
+239 GYFSTKKIS

-258 GNIFYAFNNGTSN
+258 GNIFYAFHEGTSNN

-277 NKTLGNIKSETI
+277 NKTLGTIKAETI
-289 FNAVN
+289 FNAVS
-294 TPYVSSSA
+294 TPYISCST

-320 FQIISGTGAVVK
+320 FQIISETGVVVK

-351 SGNILIIYKNVVDGK
+351 SGNILIIYKNVSDGK
-366 INYVIYDQ
+366 INFVIYNQ
-374 DGIIVKASALITTSS
+374 DGIIVKPSSLITTAS

-405 NNNTLNIIDMSELK
+405 NNNTLNTIDMLELK

-466 STSSVKINSNLPNVV
+466 STSSVKINSNLSNVV
-481 SVDSPIKMLIGSTYE
+481 SVDSPIKMLIDSTYK
-496 TVKASSVTQAI
+496 TVNASSVTQAI

-518 TIYSSDTAAL
+518 TIYSSGTAAL
-528 FGTGNSVILSNGNI
+528 FGKGNSVILSNGNI
-542 FLMYANSTESKV
+542 FLMYANSIESKV

-564 TIKNDVFVYGTTNY
+564 IIKNDVFVYGTTNY
-578 SRYNRVDNMRLKLL
+578 SSYNSVNRRLKLL

-599 TSRSNYY
+599 TAAYSNHY
-606 SIIDKD
+606 SIIDTN

-621 ITRVGSERI
+621 ITQVGSERI
-630 IDAEALPGGN
+630 TDAEALPGGN

-699 IAFGICTNYTT
+699 IAFGIQTNYTT
-710 YSGANYYAIYSAT
+710 YAGANYYAIYSAT
-723 GSAVKSS
+723 GAAVKSLA
-730 SSFGSG
+730 SFGSG
-736 YCRDVKIAL
+736 YCQSVKIAL
-745 LTGGNFVVSYTRK
+745 LTGGNFVVSYTRV
-758 TADLSEYSYR
+758 TETLSDRSYR

-774 SAVTASIIIASQRV
+774 TAVTSATLIASQAV
-788 KDAYALPNGNFIITT
+788 QDAYALPNGNFIITT
-803 NSASATYETYS
+803 DSPSATYETYS

-835 IIVTPDGNIFKLG
+835 IVVTPDGNIFKLG
-848 IVILKN
+848 VATLGN

-871 STIGFPIQSAIPTS
+871 TTIGFPVQSAIPTS

-894 STNPHESLSGDVI
+894 STKPHESLSGDVI

-914 VKKARSLQFRIELGT
+914 VKNARSLQFRIELGT
-929 GVEITSTNYSLFK
+929 GVEIISTNYGLYK

>member
-1 MSIMGTN
+1 MSIIGTN

-16 IFNQESEDLDWGKCT
+16 IFNQESGDLDWGRCA

-39 KLTIDSFS
+39 KLTIDSLS

-71 GTNIINGIAGSII
+71 GTDIINGVAGSII

-90 SISSPI
+90 DISSPV
-96 VFNTKSGVNSVTAL
+96 VFNTTSGVNSVTAL
-110 KNGNFLIAFQD
+110 KNGNFLIAFQN

-133 SPTGVEIKSKTS
+133 SPTGVEIKSKTP
-145 FCSVPISLVDCCT
+145 FCDVPISLVDCCT

-165 IAYKNATDTYMW
+165 IAYKNATDTRMW

-182 EEGNTVKAITSSS
+182 EEGNTVKAITRYNVLS
-195 IALDNSISAFA
+195 NNISALA
-206 LSNGMFVISGSYDT
+206 LSNGMFVISGSYST
-220 SSLYGRSE
+220 SLYGRSE

-239 GYFSTSAKIS
+239 GYFTSQTTVS

-258 GNIFYAFNNGTSN
+258 GNIFYAFYGGTSNN

-277 NKTLGNIKSETI
+277 NKALGTIKSETI

-294 TPYVSSSA
+294 TPYVSCST
-302 LQNGNVFLCYSKS
+302 LQNGNVFLCYSNS

-320 FQIISGTGAVVK
+320 FQIISETGVVVK

-351 SGNILIIYKNVVDGK
+351 SGNILIIYKNVLDGK
-366 INYVIYDQ
+366 INFVIYNQ
-374 DGIIVKASALITTSS
+374 NGIIVKPSSLITTAS

-394 ASSKTG
+394 ASNKTG

-405 NNNTLNIIDMSELK
+405 NNNTLNTIDMSELK

-466 STSSVKINSNLPNVV
+466 STSSVKINSNLPNVI
-481 SVDSPIKMLIGSTYE
+481 SVNSPIKMLIGSTYK
-496 TVKASSVTQAI
+496 TVNASSVTQAI

-518 TIYSSDTAAL
+518 TIYSSETAAL

-542 FLMYANSTESKV
+542 FLMYANSIESKV

-564 TIKNDVFVYGTTNY
+564 IIKNDVFVYGTTNY
-578 SRYNRVDNMRLKLL
+578 SRYNSVNEMKLKLL

-606 SIIDKD
+606 SIIDTN

-621 ITRVGSERI
+621 ITLVNSEYI
-630 IDAEALPGGN
+630 TDSEALPGGN

-646 EDTGESNYIIKL
+646 DNTGSSNYIIKL

-684 GHYLA
+684 GLDLA

-710 YSGANYYAIYSAT
+710 YSGANYYGIYSAT
-723 GSAVKSS
+723 GSAVKSLA
-730 SSFGSG
+730 SFGTG
-736 YCRDVKIAL
+736 YCQSVKIAL
-745 LTGGNFVVSYTRK
+745 LTGGNFVVSYIRSTE
-758 TADLSEYSYR
+758 TLSDYSYR

-774 SAVTASIIIASQRV
+774 TAVTAATIIASQV
-788 KDAYALPNGNFIITT
+788 AYTAYALPNGNFIITS

-814 STGVLISSAS
+814 STGVLISSTS

-835 IIVTPDGNIFKLG
+835 IVVTPDGNIFKLG
-848 IVILKN
+848 VATLEN
-854 GDKSLVYSFLN
+854 GYKALVYSFLN

-885 IQLPSNAIV
+885 IQLPSNAII
-894 STNPHESLSGDVI
+894 STKPNESLSGDVI
-907 TAKYAPI
+907 TAKYNPI
-914 VKKARSLQFRIELGT
+914 VKKARSLQFRIEPGT
-929 GVEITSTNYSLFK
+929 GVEITSTNYSLYK

>member
-1 MSIMGTN
+1 MSIIGTN

-39 KLTIDSFS
+39 KLTIDSFR

-58 KITAGDKLSLSTT
+58 KIAAGDKLSLSTT
-71 GTNIINGIAGSII
+71 GTNIINGVAGSII

-96 VFNTKSGVNSVTAL
+96 VFNTTSGVNSVTTL

-121 TSNSNYGAFVIM
+121 TSNSNYGAFVII

-145 FCSVPISLVDCCT
+145 FCTVPISLVDCCT

-165 IAYKNATDTYMW
+165 IAYKNATDTRMW

-182 EEGNTVKAITSSS
+182 EKGNIVKAITRSRDLS
-195 IALDNSISAFA
+195 NNISALA
-206 LSNGMFVISGSYDT
+206 LSNGMFVISGSYDA

-239 GYFSTSAKIS
+239 GYFSTKKIS

-258 GNIFYAFNNGTSN
+258 GNLFYAFNEGTSN
-271 GQFKIT
+271 NGQFRIT
-277 NKTLGNIKSETI
+277 NKTLGNIKAETI
-289 FNAVN
+289 FSAVT

-320 FQIISGTGAVVK
+320 FQIISEKGEVVK
-332 TETVFNAGNT
+332 TETVFNAGNI

-351 SGNILIIYKNVVDGK
+351 SGNILIIYKNVSDGK
-366 INYVIYDQ
+366 IYFVIYDQ
-374 DGIIVKASALITTSS
+374 DGILVKASSLITTAS

-405 NNNTLNIIDMSELK
+405 NNNTLNIIDMAELR

-431 PVSAYLDKNIKLSTC
+431 PVSAYLNKDIKLSTS

-466 STSSVKINSNLPNVV
+466 STSSVKINSNLSKVV
-481 SVDSPIKMLIGSTYE
+481 SVNSPIKMLIGSTYK

-542 FLMYANSTESKV
+542 FLMYANSIESKI

-564 TIKNDVFVYGTTNY
+564 IIKNDVFIYGTTNY
-578 SRYNRVDNMRLKLL
+578 SSYNSVDYMKLKLL

-599 TSRSNYY
+599 TSRYNHY
-606 SIIDKD
+606 SIIDTN

-621 ITRVGSERI
+621 ITRVNSERI
-630 IDAEALPGGN
+630 RDAEALPGGN

-663 SSTGVQVKALTTFH
+663 SSTGVQVKALTNFH

-684 GHYLA
+684 GLHLA

-699 IAFGICTNYTT
+699 IAFGICTNYTS
-710 YSGANYYAIYSAT
+710 YSGANYYAIYSPT
-723 GSAVKSS
+723 GTAVKSLA
-730 SSFGSG
+730 SFGTG

-745 LTGGNFVVSYTRK
+745 LTGGNFVVSYTRE
-758 TADLSEYSYR
+758 TSTLSDRSYR

-774 SAVTASIIIASQRV
+774 TAVTSETVIASRSVQ
-788 KDAYALPNGNFIITT
+788 DAYALPNGNFIITT
-803 NSASATYETYS
+803 NNASTTYETYS

-835 IIVTPDGNIFKLG
+835 IVVTPDGNIFKLG
-848 IVILKN
+848 VATLEN
-854 GDKSLVYSFLN
+854 GYKALVYSFLN

-871 STIGFPIQSAIPTS
+871 TTIGFPVQSAIPTS

-894 STNPHESLSGDVI
+894 STNPNESLSGDVI

-942 VLP
+942 VLS

>member
-1 MSIMGTN
+1 MSIIGTN

-16 IFNQESEDLDWGKCT
+16 IFNQESGDLDWGRCA

-39 KLTIDSFS
+39 KLTIDSLS

-58 KITAGDKLSLSTT
+58 KIAAGDKLSLSTT
-71 GTNIINGIAGSII
+71 GTDIINGVAGSII

-90 SISSPI
+90 NISSPI
-96 VFNTKSGVNSVTAL
+96 VFNTTSGVNSVTVL

-133 SPTGVEIKSKTS
+133 SPTGVVIKSKTS
-145 FCSVPISLVDCCT
+145 FCAVPISLVDCCT

-182 EEGNTVKAITSSS
+182 EEGNIVKAITRSRVLS
-195 IALDNSISAFA
+195 NSISALA
-206 LSNGMFVISGSYDT
+206 LSNGMFVISGSFST
-220 SSLYGRSE
+220 SLYGRSE

-239 GYFSTSAKIS
+239 GYFSTKKIS

-258 GNIFYAFNNGTSN
+258 GNIFYAFHEGTSNN

-277 NKTLGNIKSETI
+277 NKTLGTIKAETI
-289 FNAVN
+289 FNTGN
-294 TPYVSSSA
+294 TPYVSCST

-320 FQIISGTGAVVK
+320 FQIISETGVVVK

-351 SGNILIIYKNVVDGK
+351 SGNILIIYKNVSDGK
-366 INYVIYDQ
+366 INFVIYNQ
-374 DGIIVKASALITTSS
+374 DGIIVKTSSLITTAS

-405 NNNTLNIIDMSELK
+405 NNNTLNTIDMSELK

-431 PVSAYLDKNIKLSTC
+431 PVSAYLDKNIKLSTS

-466 STSSVKINSNLPNVV
+466 STSSVKINSNLSNVV
-481 SVDSPIKMLIGSTYE
+481 SVDSPIKMLIDSTYK

-542 FLMYANSTESKV
+542 FLMYANSIESKV

-564 TIKNDVFVYGTTNY
+564 IIKNDVFVYGTTNY
-578 SRYNRVDNMRLKLL
+578 SSYNSVNRRLKLL

-599 TSRSNYY
+599 TAAYSNHY
-606 SIIDKD
+606 SIIDTN

-621 ITRVGSERI
+621 ITQVGSEYIR
-630 IDAEALPGGN
+630 DSEALPGGN

-646 EDTGESNYIIKL
+646 EDTGSSNYIIKL

-684 GHYLA
+684 GLDLA
-689 VNKLNNGNFV
+689 VNKLTNGNFV
-699 IAFGICTNYTT
+699 IAFSIYTNYTT
-710 YSGANYYAIYSAT
+710 YAGSNYYAIYSAT
-723 GSAVKSS
+723 GAAVKSLT
-730 SSFGSG
+730 SFGSG
-736 YCRDVKIAL
+736 YCQSVKIAL
-745 LTGGNFVVSYTRK
+745 LTGGNFVISYIRVTE
-758 TADLSEYSYR
+758 TLSDRSYR

-774 SAVTASIIIASQRV
+774 TAVTSATLIASQAV
-788 KDAYALPNGNFIITT
+788 QDAYALPNGNFIITS
-803 NSASATYETYS
+803 NSPSATYETYS
-814 STGVLISSAS
+814 STGVLISSKS

-835 IIVTPDGNIFKLG
+835 IVVTPDGNIFKLG
-848 IVILKN
+848 VATLGN
-854 GDKSLVYSFLN
+854 GYKALVYSFLN

-871 STIGFPIQSAIPTS
+871 TTIGFPIQSAIPTS

-894 STNPHESLSGDVI
+894 STKPHESLSGDVI

-929 GVEITSTNYSLFK
+929 GVEIISTNYGLYK

>member
-1 MSIMGTN
+1 MSIIGTN

-16 IFNQESEDLDWGKCT
+16 IFNQESVDLDWGKCT

-71 GTNIINGIAGSII
+71 GTDIINGVAGSII

-90 SISSPI
+90 NISSPI
-96 VFNTKSGVNSVTAL
+96 VFNTTSGVNSVTAL

-133 SPTGVEIKSKTS
+133 SPTGVEIKSKTP
-145 FCSVPISLVDCCT
+145 FCAVPISLVNCCT

-182 EEGNTVKAITSSS
+182 EEGNIVKAITRSRV
-195 IALDNSISAFA
+195 LNNSISALA
-206 LSNGMFVISGSYDT
+206 LSNGMFVISGSYGT
-220 SSLYGRSE
+220 SVYGRSE
-228 FFYANGLASTS
+228 FFYANGVASTS
-239 GYFSTSAKIS
+239 GYFSTKTTIS

-258 GNIFYAFNNGTSN
+258 GNIFYAFNEGASN

-277 NKTLGNIKSETI
+277 NKTLGAIKSETI
-289 FNAVN
+289 FNTGN

-320 FQIISGTGAVVK
+320 FQIISETGVVVK

-351 SGNILIIYKNVVDGK
+351 SGNILITYKNVLDGK
-366 INYVIYDQ
+366 INFVIYNQ
-374 DGIIVKASALITTSS
+374 EGIIVKSSSLITTAS

-405 NNNTLNIIDMSELK
+405 NNNTLNIIDMSELR

-431 PVSAYLDKNIKLSTC
+431 PVSAYLDKNIKLSTS

-466 STSSVKINSNLPNVV
+466 STSSVKINSNISNVV
-481 SVDSPIKMLIGSTYE
+481 SVDSPIKMLIGSAYK

-518 TIYSSDTAAL
+518 TIYSSDVAAV
-528 FGTGNSVILSNGNI
+528 FGKGNSVVLSNGNI
-542 FLMYANSTESKV
+542 FLMYVNSTERKV

-564 TIKNDVFVYGTTNY
+564 IIKNDVFVYGTTNY
-578 SRYNRVDNMRLKLL
+578 SRYNSASNMNLKLL

-599 TSRSNYY
+599 TSRSNNY
-606 SIIDKD
+606 SIIDTN
-612 CNVIVPLTY
+612 CNVIVPLTF
-621 ITRVGSERI
+621 ITKVGSEYIR
-630 IDAEALPGGN
+630 DAEALPGGN

-646 EDTGESNYIIKL
+646 EDTGSTNYIIKL
-658 SYSIY
+658 SYSVY

-684 GHYLA
+684 GHNLA
-689 VNKLNNGNFV
+689 VNKLTNGNFV
-699 IAFGICTNYTT
+699 IAFSIYTNYTT
-710 YSGANYYAIYSAT
+710 YAGANYYAIYSPT
-723 GSAVKSS
+723 GAAVKSLA
-730 SSFGSG
+730 SFGTG
-736 YCRDVKIAL
+736 YCESVKIAL
-745 LTGGNFVVSYTRK
+745 LTGGNFVVSYIRSTD
-758 TADLSEYSYR
+758 TLSDRSYR

-774 SAVTASIIIASQRV
+774 TAVTASILIASQRV
-788 KDAYALPNGNFIITT
+788 YEAYALPNGNFIITT

-824 HAANGINTIND
+824 HAANGINTISD
-835 IIVTPDGNIFKLG
+835 IVVTPDGNIFKIG
-848 IVILKN
+848 IATLAD
-854 GDKSLVYSFLN
+854 GYKSLVYSFLN

-871 STIGFPIQSAIPTS
+871 STIGFSIQSAIPTS

-894 STNPHESLSGDVI
+894 STKPYESLSGDVI

-929 GVEITSTNYSLFK
+929 GVEIISTNYSLYK

>member
-1 MSIMGTN
+1 MSIIGTN

-16 IFNQESEDLDWGKCT
+16 IFNQESGDLDWGRCT

-71 GTNIINGIAGSII
+71 GTNIINGVAGSII

-90 SISSPI
+90 YISSPI
-96 VFNTKSGVNSVTAL
+96 VFNTKSGVNSVTTL

-182 EEGNTVKAITSSS
+182 EEGNTVKAITRSRV
-195 IALDNSISAFA
+195 LNNSISALA
-206 LSNGMFVISGSYDT
+206 LSNGMFVISGSYGT
-220 SSLYGRSE
+220 SLYGRSE

-239 GYFSTSAKIS
+239 GYFSTKKIS

-258 GNIFYAFNNGTSN
+258 GNIFYAFHEGTSNN

-277 NKTLGNIKSETI
+277 NKALGTIKSETI
-289 FNAVN
+289 FSAVN
-294 TPYVSSSA
+294 TPYVSCST

-320 FQIISGTGAVVK
+320 FQIISETGVVVK

-366 INYVIYDQ
+366 INFVIYDQ
-374 DGIIVKASALITTSS
+374 DGIIVKASSLITTAS

-405 NNNTLNIIDMSELK
+405 NNNTLNTINMFELK

-466 STSSVKINSNLPNVV
+466 STSSVKINSNLSNVV
-481 SVDSPIKMLIGSTYE
+481 SVDSPIKMLIGSTYK

-507 VAGTGKYSNPK
+507 VAGTGKYSKPK

-564 TIKNDVFVYGTTNY
+564 IIKNDVFVYGTTNY
-578 SRYNRVDNMRLKLL
+578 SRYNSVTNMRLKLL

-621 ITRVGSERI
+621 ITRVGSEYIR
-630 IDAEALPGGN
+630 DAEALTGGN

-646 EDTGESNYIIKL
+646 EDTGSSNYIIKL

-663 SSTGVQVKALTTFH
+663 SSTGVLVKALTTFH

-684 GHYLA
+684 GLDLA
-689 VNKLNNGNFV
+689 VNKLTNGNFV
-699 IAFGICTNYTT
+699 IAFSICTNYTT
-710 YSGANYYAIYSAT
+710 YAGANYYAIYSAT
-723 GSAVKSS
+723 GTAVKSS
-730 SSFGSG
+730 SSFGTG
-736 YCRDVKIAL
+736 YCQSVKIAL
-745 LTGGNFVVSYTRK
+745 LTGGNFVVSYIRS
-758 TADLSEYSYR
+758 TADLSDYSYR

-774 SAVTASIIIASQRV
+774 TAVTSATVIASQRV
-788 KDAYALPNGNFIITT
+788 QDAYALPNGNFIITS

-835 IIVTPDGNIFKLG
+835 IVVTPDGNIFKLG
-848 IVILKN
+848 VATLEN
-854 GDKSLVYSFLN
+854 GYKALVYSFLN

-894 STNPHESLSGDVI
+894 STKPSESLSGDVI

-929 GVEITSTNYSLFK
+929 GVEIISTNYSLYK

>member
-1 MSIMGTN
+1 MAIIGTN

-16 IFNQESEDLDWGKCT
+16 IFNQESGDLDWGKCT

-47 TTKTSLVLKND
+47 TTKTSLVLKNN

-71 GTNIINGIAGSII
+71 GTDIINGVAGSII

-90 SISSPI
+90 YKSSPI
-96 VFNTKSGVNSVTAL
+96 VFNTTSGVNSVTAL

-145 FCSVPISLVDCCT
+145 FCAVPISLVDCCT

-165 IAYKNATDTYMW
+165 IAYKNATDTRMW

-182 EEGNTVKAITSSS
+182 EEGNIVKAITRSRELS
-195 IALDNSISAFA
+195 NSISATA
-206 LSNGMFVISGSYDT
+206 LSNGMFVISGSFST
-220 SSLYGRSE
+220 SLYGRSE

-239 GYFSTSAKIS
+239 GYFSTKTTISA
-249 THSVSELLN
+249 HSVSELLN
-258 GNIFYAFNNGTSN
+258 GNIFYAFNEGASN

-277 NKTLGNIKSETI
+277 NKALGNIKSETI
-289 FNAVN
+289 FNTGN

-320 FQIISGTGAVVK
+320 FQIISETGVVVK

-351 SGNILIIYKNVVDGK
+351 SGNILITYKNVLDGK
-366 INYVIYDQ
+366 INFVIYDQ
-374 DGIIVKASALITTSS
+374 DGIIVKPSSLITTAS

-394 ASSKTG
+394 ASNKAG

-405 NNNTLNIIDMSELK
+405 NNNTLNTIDMAELK

-431 PVSAYLDKNIKLSTC
+431 PVSAYLDKNIKLSTS

-457 YTPIDFLNA
+457 YTPIDFLDA
-466 STSSVKINSNLPNVV
+466 STSSVKINSNIPNVV
-481 SVDSPIKMLIGSTYE
+481 SVDSPIKMLIGSAYK
-496 TVKASSVTQAI
+496 TVKASSVTQKI

-518 TIYSSDTAAL
+518 TIYSSDVAAL
-528 FGTGNSVILSNGNI
+528 FGIGNSVILSNGNI
-542 FLMYANSTESKV
+542 FLIYVNSTESKV

-564 TIKNDVFVYGTTNY
+564 IIKNDVFVYGTTNY
-578 SRYNRVDNMRLKLL
+578 SSYNYSINLKLL

-599 TSRSNYY
+599 TSRSDYY
-606 SIIDKD
+606 SIIDTN

-621 ITRVGSERI
+621 ITRVDSERI

-646 EDTGESNYIIKL
+646 QDTGESNYIIKL

-684 GHYLA
+684 SLDLA
-689 VNKLNNGNFV
+689 VNKLTNGNFV

-710 YSGANYYAIYSAT
+710 YAGSNSYAIYSPT
-723 GSAVKSS
+723 GSAVKSLA
-730 SSFGSG
+730 SFGTG
-736 YCRDVKIAL
+736 YCQYVKIAL
-745 LTGGNFVVSYTRK
+745 LTGGNFVVSYVRT
-758 TADLSEYSYR
+758 TETLSDYSYR

-774 SAVTASIIIASQRV
+774 TAVTAATIIASKRV
-788 KDAYALPNGNFIITT
+788 RDPYALPNGNFIITT
-803 NSASATYETYS
+803 NSTSATYETYS
-814 STGVLISSAS
+814 STGVLISSTS

-835 IIVTPDGNIFKLG
+835 IVVTPDGNIFKLG
-848 IVILKN
+848 VATL
-854 GDKSLVYSFLN
+854 GDGRKSLVYSFLN

-871 STIGFPIQSAIPTS
+871 STIGFPIQSEIPTS

-914 VKKARSLQFRIELGT
+914 VKKARSLQFRIEPGT
-929 GVEITSTNYSLFK
+929 GVEITSTNYSLYK

>member
-1 MSIMGTN
+1 MSIIGTN

-16 IFNQESEDLDWGKCT
+16 IFNQESVDLDWGKCT

-71 GTNIINGIAGSII
+71 GTDIINGVAGSII

-90 SISSPI
+90 NISSPI
-96 VFNTKSGVNSVTAL
+96 VFNTTSGVNSVTAL

-133 SPTGVEIKSKTS
+133 SPTGVEIKSKTP
-145 FCSVPISLVDCCT
+145 FCAVPISLVNCCT

-182 EEGNTVKAITSSS
+182 EEGNIVKAITRSRV
-195 IALDNSISAFA
+195 LNNSISALA
-206 LSNGMFVISGSYDT
+206 LSNGMFVISGSYGT
-220 SSLYGRSE
+220 SVYGRSE
-228 FFYANGLASTS
+228 FFYANGVASTS
-239 GYFSTSAKIS
+239 GYFSTKTTIS

-258 GNIFYAFNNGTSN
+258 GNIFYAFNEGASN

-277 NKTLGNIKSETI
+277 NKTLGAIKSETI
-289 FNAVN
+289 FNTGN

-320 FQIISGTGAVVK
+320 FQIISETGVVVK

-342 ANIYSSVLQ
+342 ANIYSFVLQ
-351 SGNILIIYKNVVDGK
+351 NGNILITYKNVLDGK
-366 INYVIYDQ
+366 IYFVIYDQ
-374 DGIIVKASALITTSS
+374 DGIIVKTSSLITTAS

-431 PVSAYLDKNIKLSTC
+431 PVSAYLDKNIKLSTS

-466 STSSVKINSNLPNVV
+466 STSSVKINSNISNVV
-481 SVDSPIKMLIGSTYE
+481 SVDSPIKMLIGSAYK

-518 TIYSSDTAAL
+518 TIYSSDVAAV
-528 FGTGNSVILSNGNI
+528 FGKGNSVVLSNGNI
-542 FLMYANSTESKV
+542 FLMYVNSTERKV

-564 TIKNDVFVYGTTNY
+564 IIKNDVFVYGTTNY
-578 SRYNRVDNMRLKLL
+578 SRYNSASNMNLKLL

-599 TSRSNYY
+599 TSRSNNY
-606 SIIDKD
+606 SIIDTN
-612 CNVIVPLTY
+612 CNVIVPLTF
-621 ITRVGSERI
+621 ITKVGSEYIR
-630 IDAEALPGGN
+630 DAEALPGGN

-646 EDTGESNYIIKL
+646 EDTGSTNYIIKL
-658 SYSIY
+658 SYSVY

-684 GHYLA
+684 GHNLA
-689 VNKLNNGNFV
+689 VNKLTNGNFV
-699 IAFGICTNYTT
+699 IAFSIYTNYTT
-710 YSGANYYAIYSAT
+710 YAGANYYAIYSPT
-723 GSAVKSS
+723 GAAVKSLA
-730 SSFGSG
+730 SFGTG
-736 YCRDVKIAL
+736 YCESVKIAL
-745 LTGGNFVVSYTRK
+745 LTGGNFVVSYIRSTD
-758 TADLSEYSYR
+758 TLSDRSYR

-774 SAVTASIIIASQRV
+774 TAVTASILIASQRV
-788 KDAYALPNGNFIITT
+788 YEAYALPNGNFIITT

-824 HAANGINTIND
+824 HAANGINTISD
-835 IIVTPDGNIFKLG
+835 IVVTPDGNIFKIG
-848 IVILKN
+848 IATLAD
-854 GDKSLVYSFLN
+854 GYKSLVYSFLN

-871 STIGFPIQSAIPTS
+871 STIGFSIQSAIPTS

-894 STNPHESLSGDVI
+894 STKPYESLSGDVI

-929 GVEITSTNYSLFK
+929 GVEIISTNYSLYK